1 MDQRNLTLPTP
12 AATTIMSSSSAA
24 MSAGFATLGGPTTAA
39 LAGSTIA
46 LATTTTA
53 PPTTTP
59 ATFFT
64 YSIPGMD
71 IAPGPFIF
79 TYVSEFLS
87 LITPEELP
95 LDSIRDVL
103 HKNTSLMDFA
113 SNAIKIESGF
123 IALMSV
129 FAILALVPLI
139 ATCAW
144 CCGRRSTQ
152 EEVDHIRNAPCH
164 IRDESLEE
172 SLRCRKSA
180 GLVTLWV
187 VFILLTLSDFSIF
200 YANSRLSAGIE
211 MTPEM
216 VKSAV
221 HDVEVFLKDTH
232 LQIKQKLDNG
242 FHVSVERVV
251 KDLEDVDV
259 LLGEPI
265 QAEISAHTGL
275 ELAYDSL
282 TTLSLANAELIYRVL
297 MLQETVGRALK
308 LSQEAAARMEE
319 LQIQLSVLQRQCTY
333 RDRPLCDT
341 LRIRSFEENGVV
353 DALKTVS
360 PCQSAPLH
368 CAPPWTPEDTLAES
382 GKICNIHGD
391 HVLIKVIESC
401 SKDCFNMC
409 CLFKRPSLVSRVLCK
424 GIPQTA
430 FPQSQSSFLV
440 ERINNL
446 YSDFLSSYPF
456 SLDLTVFLIPT
467 AISHFLDNGTTTSP
481 TICQLQEDQ
490 SIFRMRYLGEIEFG
504 ATVKNLTS
512 EVGVSRSIFSNFPQQ
527 VKHDTAYERNYTL
540 EQLASIRHRTTAN
553 AQQLTSTVNGLL
565 RRLEDTWSSLE
576 PAYNELKEWADAYWS
591 VGWIAGTVIVWV
603 MLFMLMS
610 YCCFLC
616 ESNAKSGV
624 VFFIAV
630 MLICLAS
637 ICLTIFGVFS
647 LAVGGN
653 AEVFVCR
660 SLYDDDYN
668 MLGKL
673 LDKPGYAYAREP
685 QTGIIGELLRPVG
698 VNRSVV
704 NVGLGQALR
713 GCEQNQASYNVFQL
727 DAFVNTSKIS
737 DLRQFP
743 KVSTAIDAISVSGR
757 TLLSLTQSVQNI
769 LENMLQT
776 SSFNLTTYRSSVG
789 APTPEKDLATFIDQ
803 MQRVALQ
810 IQDVAT
816 SSRMTTLG
824 SRSKRL
830 QASILQPLENLQN
843 EILYHLTALEL
854 QRDPW
859 AKQVN
864 QTLNHLKSIQSY
876 LENKAGEICHNMT
889 RDYTDRLKAYLTT
902 SKATMESQLGDT
914 TTKCRPFYDTF
925 DASRTFLCR
934 NMVDF
939 INGLTFFIFLTLL
952 LWAIGTPV
960 GLNLITVQTRLNVM
974 QAAQARSKGRHRR
987 SDRSPEHEQ
996 RSGSRGRK
1004 KQRTSSSAT
1013 SGRSGKRDQSR
1024 ERSTSSTARPKPPLR
1039 RTATEETLDL
1049 ADEDSTPSRQQLQ
1062 QQPPPQRRQESDR
1075 ERVRER
1081 DQRSRERELS
1091 RGRDASAM
1099 NTPVRSRSRQQLR
1112 HDPEDDNWGSSS
1124 GPSRANSRERDRESS
1139 QTRKILNIWQ
1149 SRNKVKTPLRRQGT
1163 EEFDFEDAHEDRG
1176 WQAQSQNQVQNQSH
1190 AHNQSSVSPEQ
1201 RPDPRSHRSNLR
1213 TKPKLRSTNADRAS
1227 SEAVRRPITPV
1238 LSVNPDIP
1246 AAIPMPRTPMRLKSK
1261 VSLTARA
1268 VQDIVNKRNQRLQR
1282 TGTDEFDL
1290 DDSDAYGA
1298 GGHLDADVA
1307 AARRTPPRG
1316 APPPPPPPAA
1326 GLNSDKVYIF

>member
-24 MSAGFATLGGPTTAA
+24 MSAGFASLGGPTTSA

-353 DALKTVS
+353 DALKT
-360 PCQSAPLH
+360 
-368 CAPPWTPEDTLAES
+368 
-382 GKICNIHGD
+382 
-391 HVLIKVIESC
+391 
-401 SKDCFNMC
+401 
-409 CLFKRPSLVSRVLCK
+409 
-424 GIPQTA
+424 
-430 FPQSQSSFLV
+430 
-440 ERINNL
+440 
-446 YSDFLSSYPF
+446 
-456 SLDLTVFLIPT
+456 
-467 AISHFLDNGTTTSP
+467 
-481 TICQLQEDQ
+481 LQEDQ

-704 NVGLGQALR
+704 NLGLGQALR

-987 SDRSPEHEQ
+987 TDRSPEHEQ

-1004 KQRTSSSAT
+1004 KQRTSSTAT

-1049 ADEDSTPSRQQLQ
+1049 ADEDSTPSRQQQQQ

-1099 NTPVRSRSRQQLR
+1099 NTPVRSRSRQQ
-1112 HDPEDDNWGSSS
+1112 
-1124 GPSRANSRERDRESS
+1124 
-1139 QTRKILNIWQ
+1139 
-1149 SRNKVKTPLRRQGT
+1149 
-1163 EEFDFEDAHEDRG
+1163 
-1176 WQAQSQNQVQNQSH
+1176 
-1190 AHNQSSVSPEQ
+1190 
-1201 RPDPRSHRSNLR
+1201 
-1213 TKPKLRSTNADRAS
+1213 
-1227 SEAVRRPITPV
+1227 
-1238 LSVNPDIP
+1238 
-1246 AAIPMPRTPMRLKSK
+1246 
-1261 VSLTARA
+1261 
-1268 VQDIVNKRNQRLQR
+1268 LQR

-1326 GLNSDKVYIF
+1326 GLNSSDRTVRWNEDETEDFDFEEVDAPKSPMYLSHNLH

>member
-1 MDQRNLTLPTP
+1 MDQRNLTLPPP
-12 AATTIMSSSSAA
+12 AAPTTIMSSSSSAA
-24 MSAGFATLGGPTTAA
+24 TGAAAAAAVGAALVVEAAGGPTTSA
-39 LAGSTIA
+39 LASIAAAAATTTIA
-46 LATTTTA
+46 LATTTT
-53 PPTTTP
+53 PTTTTP
-59 ATFFT
+59 GTFFT

-103 HKNTSLMDFA
+103 HKNVSLLDFA

-123 IALMSV
+123 IGLMSI

-144 CCGRRSTQ
+144 CCGRRATQ
-152 EEVDHIRNAPCH
+152 EEVDHIRRAPVH
-164 IRDESLEE
+164 IRDEALEE

-180 GLVTLWV
+180 GLVTLWIIFV
-187 VFILLTLSDFSIF
+187 LLTLSDLSIF

-232 LQIKQKLDNG
+232 LQIKHKLDNG

-308 LSQEAAARMEE
+308 LSQEATARMEE

-353 DALKTVS
+353 DALKT
-360 PCQSAPLH
+360 
-368 CAPPWTPEDTLAES
+368 
-382 GKICNIHGD
+382 
-391 HVLIKVIESC
+391 
-401 SKDCFNMC
+401 
-409 CLFKRPSLVSRVLCK
+409 
-424 GIPQTA
+424 
-430 FPQSQSSFLV
+430 
-440 ERINNL
+440 
-446 YSDFLSSYPF
+446 
-456 SLDLTVFLIPT
+456 
-467 AISHFLDNGTTTSP
+467 
-481 TICQLQEDQ
+481 LQEDQ

-540 EQLASIRHRTTAN
+540 EQLSSIRHRTTAN
-553 AQQLTSTVNGLL
+553 AQQLTSAINVVLK
-565 RRLEDTWSSLE
+565 RLEGTWPSMQ
-576 PAYNELKEWADAYWS
+576 PAYNELKEWADMYWS
-591 VGWIAGTVIVWV
+591 MGWIAAMVIIWV

-616 ESNAKSGV
+616 ESNTKSGV
-624 VFFIAV
+624 VFFVAV
-630 MLICLAS
+630 LIICLAS
-637 ICLTIFGVFS
+637 IALTFYGIFS

-653 AEVFVCR
+653 TEVFLCR
-660 SLYDDDYN
+660 SLYDKDYD

-673 LDKPGYAYAREP
+673 FDKPGYVYAREP
-685 QTGIIGELLRPVG
+685 QTGIIGELLRPAG

-704 NVGLGQALR
+704 NVSLGSALR

-727 DAFVNTSKIS
+727 DAFVNTTKIA
-737 DLRQFP
+737 DLKQFP

-864 QTLNHLKSIQSY
+864 QTLNHLKSIQGY

-889 RDYTDRLKAYLTT
+889 RLYTDRLKAYLT
-902 SKATMESQLGDT
+902 SSRATMESQLGDT

-939 INGLTFFIFLTLL
+939 VNGLTFFILLTLL

-960 GLNLITVQTRLNVM
+960 GLNLITIQTRLNVM
-974 QAAQARSKGRHRR
+974 QAAQARSKSRQRR
-987 SDRSPEHEQ
+987 SDRSPDREREQ
-996 RSGSRGRK
+996 RSDSRGRK
-1004 KQRTSSSAT
+1004 KQRTSSASAT
-1013 SGRSGKRDQSR
+1013 GRSARREQSR
-1024 ERSTSSTARPKPPLR
+1024 ERSTSSTARARPQLR

-1049 ADEDSTPSRQQLQ
+1049 DDDSTPTRQPQ
-1062 QQPPPQRRQESDR
+1062 QQPPQRRQEQNQR
-1075 ERVRER
+1075 EMERER
-1081 DQRSRERELS
+1081 DQHSREREREREQS
-1091 RGRDASAM
+1091 RGREVSAI

-1124 GPSRANSRERDRESS
+1124 GPSRATSNERETS
-1139 QTRKILNIWQ
+1139 QARKILNVWQ
-1149 SRNKVKTPLRRQGT
+1149 SGRNKIKPPTLRRQGT
-1163 EEFDFEDAHEDRG
+1163 EEYDFDVAPDDIG
-1176 WQAQSQNQVQNQSH
+1176 WRSH
-1190 AHNQSSVSPEQ
+1190 VQSSVSPEQ
-1201 RPDPRSHRSNLR
+1201 RSSRQQPSDNRSNHR
-1213 TKPKLRSTNADRAS
+1213 TKQKLRSTNADRAS
-1227 SEAVRRPITPV
+1227 SEMVRRPVTPV

-1246 AAIPMPRTPMRLKSK
+1246 AAMPLPRTPMRLRSK

-1268 VQDIVNKRNQRLQR
+1268 VQDIANKRSQRLQR
-1282 TGTDEFDL
+1282 TGTDEFDF
-1290 DDSDAYGA
+1290 DESDAYGTGA
-1298 GGHLDADVA
+1298 HLEADVA
-1307 AARRTPPRG
+1307 AARRTPPRS
-1316 APPPPPPPAA
+1316 APPPPPPPAP
-1326 GLNSDKVYIF
+1326 GMNSDKVYIF

>member
-1 MDQRNLTLPTP
+1 MDQRNLTLPPP
-12 AATTIMSSSSAA
+12 AAPTTIMSSSSSAA
-24 MSAGFATLGGPTTAA
+24 TGAAAAAAVGAALLVEAAGGPTTSA
-39 LAGSTIA
+39 LASIAAAAAATTTIA
-46 LATTTTA
+46 LATTTT
-53 PPTTTP
+53 PTTTTP
-59 ATFFT
+59 GTFFT

-103 HKNTSLMDFA
+103 HKNVSLLDFA

-123 IALMSV
+123 IGLMSI

-144 CCGRRSTQ
+144 CCGRRATQ
-152 EEVDHIRNAPCH
+152 EEVDHIRRAPVH
-164 IRDESLEE
+164 IRDEALEE

-180 GLVTLWV
+180 GLVTLWIIFV
-187 VFILLTLSDFSIF
+187 LLTLSDLSIF

-232 LQIKQKLDNG
+232 LQIKHKLDNG

-308 LSQEAAARMEE
+308 LSQEATARMEE

-353 DALKTVS
+353 DALKT
-360 PCQSAPLH
+360 
-368 CAPPWTPEDTLAES
+368 
-382 GKICNIHGD
+382 
-391 HVLIKVIESC
+391 
-401 SKDCFNMC
+401 
-409 CLFKRPSLVSRVLCK
+409 
-424 GIPQTA
+424 
-430 FPQSQSSFLV
+430 
-440 ERINNL
+440 
-446 YSDFLSSYPF
+446 
-456 SLDLTVFLIPT
+456 
-467 AISHFLDNGTTTSP
+467 
-481 TICQLQEDQ
+481 LQEDQ

-540 EQLASIRHRTTAN
+540 EQLSSIRHRTTAN
-553 AQQLTSTVNGLL
+553 AQQLTSAINVVLK
-565 RRLEDTWSSLE
+565 RLEGTWPSLQ
-576 PAYNELKEWADAYWS
+576 PAYNELKEWADMYWS
-591 VGWIAGTVIVWV
+591 MGWIAAMVIIWV

-616 ESNAKSGV
+616 ESNTKSGV
-624 VFFIAV
+624 VFFVAV
-630 MLICLAS
+630 LIICLAS
-637 ICLTIFGVFS
+637 IALTFYGIFS

-653 AEVFVCR
+653 TEVFLCR
-660 SLYDDDYN
+660 SLYDKDYD

-673 LDKPGYAYAREP
+673 FDKPGYVYAREP
-685 QTGIIGELLRPVG
+685 QTGIIGELLRPAG

-704 NVGLGQALR
+704 NVSLGSALR

-727 DAFVNTSKIS
+727 DAFVNTTKIA
-737 DLRQFP
+737 DLKQFP

-864 QTLNHLKSIQSY
+864 QTLNHLKSIQGY

-889 RDYTDRLKAYLTT
+889 RLYTDRLKAYLT
-902 SKATMESQLGDT
+902 SSRATMESQLGDT

-939 INGLTFFIFLTLL
+939 VNGLTFFILLTLL

-960 GLNLITVQTRLNVM
+960 GLNLITIQTRLNVM
-974 QAAQARSKGRHRR
+974 QAAQARSKSRQRR
-987 SDRSPEHEQ
+987 SDRSPDREREREQ
-996 RSGSRGRK
+996 RSDSRGRK
-1004 KQRTSSSAT
+1004 KQRTSSVSAT
-1013 SGRSGKRDQSR
+1013 GRSARREQSR
-1024 ERSTSSTARPKPPLR
+1024 ERSTSSTARARPQLR

-1049 ADEDSTPSRQQLQ
+1049 DDDSTPTRQPQ
-1062 QQPPPQRRQESDR
+1062 QQQQQPPQRRQEQNQR
-1075 ERVRER
+1075 EMDRER
-1081 DQRSRERELS
+1081 DQHSREREREREQS
-1091 RGRDASAM
+1091 RGREVSAI

-1112 HDPEDDNWGSSS
+1112 HDPEEDNWGSSS
-1124 GPSRANSRERDRESS
+1124 GPSRATSNERETS
-1139 QTRKILNIWQ
+1139 QARKILNVWQ
-1149 SRNKVKTPLRRQGT
+1149 SGRNKIKPPTLQRQGT
-1163 EEFDFEDAHEDRG
+1163 EEYDFDVAPDDIG
-1176 WQAQSQNQVQNQSH
+1176 WRSH
-1190 AHNQSSVSPEQ
+1190 VQSSVSPEQ
-1201 RPDPRSHRSNLR
+1201 RSRQPPDTRSNLR
-1213 TKPKLRSTNADRAS
+1213 TKQKLRSTNADRAS
-1227 SEAVRRPITPV
+1227 SEMVRRPVTPV

-1246 AAIPMPRTPMRLKSK
+1246 AAMPMPRTPMRLRSK

-1268 VQDIVNKRNQRLQR
+1268 VQDIVNKRSQRLQR
-1282 TGTDEFDL
+1282 TGTDEFDF
-1290 DDSDAYGA
+1290 DESDAYGTGA
-1298 GGHLDADVA
+1298 HLEADVA
-1307 AARRTPPRG
+1307 AARRTPPRS
-1316 APPPPPPPAA
+1316 APPPPPPPAPGMNR
-1326 GLNSDKVYIF
+1326 GLSVRWHEEDEDLVFEDVDAPKKS

>member
-24 MSAGFATLGGPTTAA
+24 MAAGFGSFGGGGMGAGGGPTTSA

-46 LATTTTA
+46 LATTTAAT
-53 PPTTTP
+53 TTTP

-103 HKNTSLMDFA
+103 HKNTSLLDFA

-152 EEVDHIRNAPCH
+152 EEVDHIRNAPCN

-180 GLVTLWV
+180 GLVTLWI

-232 LQIKQKLDNG
+232 LQIKHKLDNG

-353 DALKTVS
+353 DALKT
-360 PCQSAPLH
+360 
-368 CAPPWTPEDTLAES
+368 
-382 GKICNIHGD
+382 
-391 HVLIKVIESC
+391 
-401 SKDCFNMC
+401 
-409 CLFKRPSLVSRVLCK
+409 
-424 GIPQTA
+424 
-430 FPQSQSSFLV
+430 
-440 ERINNL
+440 
-446 YSDFLSSYPF
+446 
-456 SLDLTVFLIPT
+456 
-467 AISHFLDNGTTTSP
+467 
-481 TICQLQEDQ
+481 LQEDQ

-540 EQLASIRHRTTAN
+540 EQLATIRLRTTAN
-553 AQQLTSTVNGLL
+553 AQQLTSAISGLL
-565 RRLEDTWSSLE
+565 QRLEGTWSSMQ

-591 VGWIAGTVIVWV
+591 VGWIVGTVIVWV

-616 ESNAKSGV
+616 ESNVKSGV

-637 ICLTIFGVFS
+637 ICLTFYGVFS

-660 SLYDDDYN
+660 SLYDPDYN
-668 MLGKL
+668 MLNKL

-685 QTGIIGELLRPVG
+685 QTGIIGELLRPAG

-727 DAFVNTSKIS
+727 DAFVNTSKIA

-889 RDYTDRLKAYLTT
+889 RAYTDRLKAYLTT
-902 SKATMESQLGDT
+902 SRATMESQLGDT

-974 QAAQARSKGRHRR
+974 QAAQARNKGRHRR
-987 SDRSPEHEQ
+987 SDRSPEQEQ

-1004 KQRTSSSAT
+1004 KQRTSSSAA

-1049 ADEDSTPSRQQLQ
+1049 ADEDSTPSRQQQ
-1062 QQPPPQRRQESDR
+1062 QQQQPQRRQEQSQRDTDR

-1091 RGRDASAM
+1091 RGRDVSAL

-1124 GPSRANSRERDRESS
+1124 GPSRANSHERDRESS

-1149 SRNKVKTPLRRQGT
+1149 SRNKIKTPLRRQGT

-1176 WQAQSQNQVQNQSH
+1176 WQTQSQNQNQIHSH
-1190 AHNQSSVSPEQ
+1190 SHNQSSVSPEQ
-1201 RPDPRSHRSNLR
+1201 RPEPRSLRSNLR
-1213 TKPKLRSTNADRAS
+1213 TKTKLRSTNADRAS
-1227 SEAVRRPITPV
+1227 SETVRRPITPV

-1290 DDSDAYGA
+1290 DESDAYGA
-1298 GGHLDADVA
+1298 GHLDADVA
-1307 AARRTPPRG
+1307 AARRTPPRS

-1326 GLNSDKVYIF
+1326 GLNSGDRTVRWNEDETEDFDFEDVDAPKSPMYLSHNLH

>member
-24 MSAGFATLGGPTTAA
+24 AAAAAAVMAGLGVGTAGGPTTSA

-46 LATTTTA
+46 LATATTPSTDA
-53 PPTTTP
+53 AATTTP

-103 HKNTSLMDFA
+103 HKNTSLLDFA

-144 CCGRRSTQ
+144 CCGRSSTQ
-152 EEVDHIRNAPCH
+152 DELDHIRHAPCH

-180 GLVTLWV
+180 GLVTLWI

-232 LQIKQKLDNG
+232 LQIKHKLDNG

-308 LSQEAAARMEE
+308 LSQEASARMEE

-353 DALKTVS
+353 DALKT
-360 PCQSAPLH
+360 
-368 CAPPWTPEDTLAES
+368 
-382 GKICNIHGD
+382 
-391 HVLIKVIESC
+391 
-401 SKDCFNMC
+401 
-409 CLFKRPSLVSRVLCK
+409 
-424 GIPQTA
+424 
-430 FPQSQSSFLV
+430 
-440 ERINNL
+440 
-446 YSDFLSSYPF
+446 
-456 SLDLTVFLIPT
+456 
-467 AISHFLDNGTTTSP
+467 
-481 TICQLQEDQ
+481 LQEDQ

-565 RRLEDTWSSLE
+565 RRLEGTWSSLQ
-576 PAYNELKEWADAYWS
+576 PAYSQLKEWADAYWS

-637 ICLTIFGVFS
+637 ICLTFYGVFS

-660 SLYDDDYN
+660 SLYDEDYS

-673 LDKPGYAYAREP
+673 LDKPGYAYAQEP
-685 QTGIIGELLRPVG
+685 QNGIIGELLRPAG

-727 DAFVNTSKIS
+727 DAFVNTSKIA

-889 RDYTDRLKAYLTT
+889 RAYTDRLKAYLTT
-902 SKATMESQLGDT
+902 SRATMESQLGDT

-925 DASRTFLCR
+925 DASRTFICR

-974 QAAQARSKGRHRR
+974 QAAHSRRR
-987 SDRSPEHEQ
+987 SDRSPDQEQ
-996 RSGSRGRK
+996 RSESRGRK
-1004 KQRTSSSAT
+1004 KQRTSSAGA
-1013 SGRSGKRDQSR
+1013 SGRSGTREQSR
-1024 ERSTSSTARPKPPLR
+1024 ERSTSSATRPKPPLR

-1049 ADEDSTPSRQQLQ
+1049 ADEDSTPSRQQQ
-1062 QQPPPQRRQESDR
+1062 QQQQPQRRQEQSQREMDR

-1081 DQRSRERELS
+1081 DQRSREREVS
-1091 RGRDASAM
+1091 RGRDISAI

-1124 GPSRANSRERDRESS
+1124 GPSRANSHERDRESS
-1139 QTRKILNIWQ
+1139 QSRKILNIWQ
-1149 SRNKVKTPLRRQGT
+1149 SRNKIKTPLRRQGT
-1163 EEFDFEDAHEDRG
+1163 EEFDFDDGQEERG
-1176 WQAQSQNQVQNQSH
+1176 WQSQSQSQSLNQNLIQIQNHS
-1190 AHNQSSVSPEQ
+1190 HNQSSVSPEQ
-1201 RPDPRSHRSNLR
+1201 RPDPRSQRSNLR

-1227 SEAVRRPITPV
+1227 SETVRRPITPV

-1290 DDSDAYGA
+1290 DESDAYGA

-1326 GLNSDKVYIF
+1326 GLNSDRTVRWNKDETEDFEFEDVDAPNSPMYLNHNLH

>member
-24 MSAGFATLGGPTTAA
+24 MSAGFASLGGPTTSA

-46 LATTTTA
+46 LPTTTTA

-353 DALKTVS
+353 DALKT
-360 PCQSAPLH
+360 
-368 CAPPWTPEDTLAES
+368 
-382 GKICNIHGD
+382 
-391 HVLIKVIESC
+391 
-401 SKDCFNMC
+401 
-409 CLFKRPSLVSRVLCK
+409 
-424 GIPQTA
+424 
-430 FPQSQSSFLV
+430 
-440 ERINNL
+440 
-446 YSDFLSSYPF
+446 
-456 SLDLTVFLIPT
+456 
-467 AISHFLDNGTTTSP
+467 
-481 TICQLQEDQ
+481 LQEDQ

-565 RRLEDTWSSLE
+565 RRLEDTWSSLQ

-824 SRSKRL
+824 SRAKRL

-1049 ADEDSTPSRQQLQ
+1049 ADEDSTPSRQQQQ

-1149 SRNKVKTPLRRQGT
+1149 TRNKVKTPLRRQGT

-1326 GLNSDKVYIF
+1326 GLNSSDRTVRWNEDETEDFDFEEVDAPKSPMYLSHNLH

>member
-1 MDQRNLTLPTP
+1 MDQRNLTLPPP
-12 AATTIMSSSSAA
+12 AAPTTIMSSSSSAA
-24 MSAGFATLGGPTTAA
+24 TGAAAAAAVGAALVVEAAGGPTTSA
-39 LAGSTIA
+39 LASIAAAAATTTIA
-46 LATTTTA
+46 LATTTT
-53 PPTTTP
+53 PTTTTP
-59 ATFFT
+59 GTFFT

-103 HKNTSLMDFA
+103 HKNVSLLDFA

-123 IALMSV
+123 IGLMSI

-144 CCGRRSTQ
+144 CCGRRATQ
-152 EEVDHIRNAPCH
+152 EEVDHIRRAPVH
-164 IRDESLEE
+164 IRDEALEE

-180 GLVTLWV
+180 GLVTLWIIFV
-187 VFILLTLSDFSIF
+187 LLTLSDLSIF

-232 LQIKQKLDNG
+232 LQIKHKLDNG

-308 LSQEAAARMEE
+308 LSQEATARMEE

-353 DALKTVS
+353 DALKT
-360 PCQSAPLH
+360 
-368 CAPPWTPEDTLAES
+368 
-382 GKICNIHGD
+382 
-391 HVLIKVIESC
+391 
-401 SKDCFNMC
+401 
-409 CLFKRPSLVSRVLCK
+409 
-424 GIPQTA
+424 
-430 FPQSQSSFLV
+430 
-440 ERINNL
+440 
-446 YSDFLSSYPF
+446 
-456 SLDLTVFLIPT
+456 
-467 AISHFLDNGTTTSP
+467 
-481 TICQLQEDQ
+481 LQEDQ

-540 EQLASIRHRTTAN
+540 EQLSSIRHRTTAN
-553 AQQLTSTVNGLL
+553 AQQLTSAINVVLK
-565 RRLEDTWSSLE
+565 RLEGTWPSMQ
-576 PAYNELKEWADAYWS
+576 PAYNELKEWADMYWS
-591 VGWIAGTVIVWV
+591 MGWIAAMVIIWV

-616 ESNAKSGV
+616 ESNTKSGV
-624 VFFIAV
+624 VFFVAV
-630 MLICLAS
+630 LIICLAS
-637 ICLTIFGVFS
+637 IALTFYGIFS

-653 AEVFVCR
+653 TEVFLCR
-660 SLYDDDYN
+660 SLYDKDYD

-673 LDKPGYAYAREP
+673 FDKPGYVYAREP
-685 QTGIIGELLRPVG
+685 QTGIIGELLRPAG

-704 NVGLGQALR
+704 NVSLGSALR

-727 DAFVNTSKIS
+727 DAFVNTTKIA
-737 DLRQFP
+737 DLKQFP

-864 QTLNHLKSIQSY
+864 QTLNHLKSIQGY

-889 RDYTDRLKAYLTT
+889 RLYTDRLKAYLT
-902 SKATMESQLGDT
+902 SSRATMESQLGDT

-939 INGLTFFIFLTLL
+939 VNGLTFFILLTLL

-960 GLNLITVQTRLNVM
+960 GLNLITIQTRLNVM
-974 QAAQARSKGRHRR
+974 QAAQARSKSRQRR
-987 SDRSPEHEQ
+987 SDRSPDREREQ
-996 RSGSRGRK
+996 RSDSRGRK
-1004 KQRTSSSAT
+1004 KQRTSSASAT
-1013 SGRSGKRDQSR
+1013 GRSARREQSR
-1024 ERSTSSTARPKPPLR
+1024 ERSTSSTARARPQLR

-1049 ADEDSTPSRQQLQ
+1049 DDDSTPTRQPQ
-1062 QQPPPQRRQESDR
+1062 QQPPQRRQEQNQR
-1075 ERVRER
+1075 EMERER
-1081 DQRSRERELS
+1081 DQHSREREREREQS
-1091 RGRDASAM
+1091 RGREVSAI
-1099 NTPVRSRSRQQLR
+1099 NTPVRSRSRQQL
-1112 HDPEDDNWGSSS
+1112 
-1124 GPSRANSRERDRESS
+1124 
-1139 QTRKILNIWQ
+1139 
-1149 SRNKVKTPLRRQGT
+1149 
-1163 EEFDFEDAHEDRG
+1163 
-1176 WQAQSQNQVQNQSH
+1176 
-1190 AHNQSSVSPEQ
+1190 
-1201 RPDPRSHRSNLR
+1201 
-1213 TKPKLRSTNADRAS
+1213 
-1227 SEAVRRPITPV
+1227 
-1238 LSVNPDIP
+1238 
-1246 AAIPMPRTPMRLKSK
+1246 
-1261 VSLTARA
+1261 
-1268 VQDIVNKRNQRLQR
+1268 QR
-1282 TGTDEFDL
+1282 TGTDEFDF
-1290 DDSDAYGA
+1290 DESDAYGTGA
-1298 GGHLDADVA
+1298 HLEADVA
-1307 AARRTPPRG
+1307 AARRTPPRS
-1316 APPPPPPPAA
+1316 APPPPPPPAPGMNR
-1326 GLNSDKVYIF
+1326 GLSVRWHEEDEDLVFEDVDAPKKS

>member
-1 MDQRNLTLPTP
+1 
-12 AATTIMSSSSAA
+12 MS
-24 MSAGFATLGGPTTAA
+24 
-39 LAGSTIA
+39 I
-46 LATTTTA
+46 
-53 PPTTTP
+53 
-59 ATFFT
+59 
-64 YSIPGMD
+64 
-71 IAPGPFIF
+71 
-79 TYVSEFLS
+79 
-87 LITPEELP
+87 
-95 LDSIRDVL
+95 
-103 HKNTSLMDFA
+103 
-113 SNAIKIESGF
+113 
-123 IALMSV
+123 

-144 CCGRRSTQ
+144 CCGRRATQ
-152 EEVDHIRNAPCH
+152 EEVDHIRRAPVH
-164 IRDESLEE
+164 IRDEALEE

-180 GLVTLWV
+180 GLVTLWIIFV
-187 VFILLTLSDFSIF
+187 LLTLSDLSIF

-232 LQIKQKLDNG
+232 LQIKHKLDNG

-308 LSQEAAARMEE
+308 LSQEATARMEE

-353 DALKTVS
+353 DALKT
-360 PCQSAPLH
+360 
-368 CAPPWTPEDTLAES
+368 
-382 GKICNIHGD
+382 
-391 HVLIKVIESC
+391 
-401 SKDCFNMC
+401 
-409 CLFKRPSLVSRVLCK
+409 
-424 GIPQTA
+424 
-430 FPQSQSSFLV
+430 
-440 ERINNL
+440 
-446 YSDFLSSYPF
+446 
-456 SLDLTVFLIPT
+456 
-467 AISHFLDNGTTTSP
+467 
-481 TICQLQEDQ
+481 LQEDQ

-540 EQLASIRHRTTAN
+540 EQLSSIRHRTTAN
-553 AQQLTSTVNGLL
+553 AQQLTSAINVVLK
-565 RRLEDTWSSLE
+565 RLEGTWPSLQ
-576 PAYNELKEWADAYWS
+576 PAYNELKEWADMYWS
-591 VGWIAGTVIVWV
+591 MGWIAAMVIIWV

-616 ESNAKSGV
+616 ESNTKSGV
-624 VFFIAV
+624 VFFVAV
-630 MLICLAS
+630 LIICLAS
-637 ICLTIFGVFS
+637 IALTFYGIFS

-653 AEVFVCR
+653 TEVFLCR
-660 SLYDDDYN
+660 SLYDKDYD

-673 LDKPGYAYAREP
+673 FDKPGYVYAREP
-685 QTGIIGELLRPVG
+685 QTGIIGELLRPAG

-704 NVGLGQALR
+704 NVSLGSALR

-727 DAFVNTSKIS
+727 DAFVNTTKIA
-737 DLRQFP
+737 DLKQFP

-864 QTLNHLKSIQSY
+864 QTLNHLKSIQGY

-889 RDYTDRLKAYLTT
+889 RLYTDRLKAYLT
-902 SKATMESQLGDT
+902 SSRATMESQLGDT

-939 INGLTFFIFLTLL
+939 VNGLTFFILLTLL

-960 GLNLITVQTRLNVM
+960 GLNLITIQTRLNVM
-974 QAAQARSKGRHRR
+974 QAAQARSKSRQRR
-987 SDRSPEHEQ
+987 SDRSPDREREREQ
-996 RSGSRGRK
+996 RSDSRGRK
-1004 KQRTSSSAT
+1004 KQRTSSVSAT
-1013 SGRSGKRDQSR
+1013 GRSARREQSR
-1024 ERSTSSTARPKPPLR
+1024 ERSTSSTARARPQLR

-1049 ADEDSTPSRQQLQ
+1049 DDDSTPTRQPQ
-1062 QQPPPQRRQESDR
+1062 QQQQQPPQRRQEQNQR
-1075 ERVRER
+1075 EMDRER
-1081 DQRSRERELS
+1081 DQHSREREREREQS
-1091 RGRDASAM
+1091 RGREVSAI
-1099 NTPVRSRSRQQLR
+1099 NTPVRSRSRQQL
-1112 HDPEDDNWGSSS
+1112 
-1124 GPSRANSRERDRESS
+1124 
-1139 QTRKILNIWQ
+1139 
-1149 SRNKVKTPLRRQGT
+1149 
-1163 EEFDFEDAHEDRG
+1163 
-1176 WQAQSQNQVQNQSH
+1176 
-1190 AHNQSSVSPEQ
+1190 
-1201 RPDPRSHRSNLR
+1201 
-1213 TKPKLRSTNADRAS
+1213 
-1227 SEAVRRPITPV
+1227 
-1238 LSVNPDIP
+1238 
-1246 AAIPMPRTPMRLKSK
+1246 
-1261 VSLTARA
+1261 
-1268 VQDIVNKRNQRLQR
+1268 QR
-1282 TGTDEFDL
+1282 TGTDEFDF
-1290 DDSDAYGA
+1290 DESDAYGTGA
-1298 GGHLDADVA
+1298 HLEADVA
-1307 AARRTPPRG
+1307 AARRTPPRS
-1316 APPPPPPPAA
+1316 APPPPPPPAP
-1326 GLNSDKVYIF
+1326 GMNSDKAYIF

>member
-1 MDQRNLTLPTP
+1 MDLRNLTLPPP
-12 AATTIMSSSSAA
+12 AAPTTIMSSSSSAA
-24 MSAGFATLGGPTTAA
+24 TGAAAAAAVGAALVVEAAGGPTTSA
-39 LAGSTIA
+39 LASIAAAAAATTTIA
-46 LATTTTA
+46 LATTTT
-53 PPTTTP
+53 PTTTTP
-59 ATFFT
+59 GTFFT

-103 HKNTSLMDFA
+103 HKNVSLLDFA

-123 IALMSV
+123 IGLMSI

-144 CCGRRSTQ
+144 CCGRRAIQ
-152 EEVDHIRNAPCH
+152 EEVDHIRRAPVH
-164 IRDESLEE
+164 IRDEALEE

-180 GLVTLWV
+180 GLVTLWIIFV
-187 VFILLTLSDFSIF
+187 LLTLSDLSIF

-232 LQIKQKLDNG
+232 LQIKHKLDNG

-308 LSQEAAARMEE
+308 LSQEATARMEE

-353 DALKTVS
+353 DALKT
-360 PCQSAPLH
+360 
-368 CAPPWTPEDTLAES
+368 
-382 GKICNIHGD
+382 
-391 HVLIKVIESC
+391 
-401 SKDCFNMC
+401 
-409 CLFKRPSLVSRVLCK
+409 
-424 GIPQTA
+424 
-430 FPQSQSSFLV
+430 
-440 ERINNL
+440 
-446 YSDFLSSYPF
+446 
-456 SLDLTVFLIPT
+456 
-467 AISHFLDNGTTTSP
+467 
-481 TICQLQEDQ
+481 LQEDQ

-540 EQLASIRHRTTAN
+540 EQLSSIRHRTTAN
-553 AQQLTSTVNGLL
+553 AQQLTSAINVVLK
-565 RRLEDTWSSLE
+565 RLEGTWPSMQ
-576 PAYNELKEWADAYWS
+576 PAYNELKEWADMYWS
-591 VGWIAGTVIVWV
+591 MGWIAAMVIIWV

-616 ESNAKSGV
+616 ESNTKSGV
-624 VFFIAV
+624 VFFVAV
-630 MLICLAS
+630 LIICLAS
-637 ICLTIFGVFS
+637 IALTFYGIFS

-653 AEVFVCR
+653 TEVFLCR
-660 SLYDDDYN
+660 SLYDKDYD

-673 LDKPGYAYAREP
+673 FDKPGYVYAREP
-685 QTGIIGELLRPVG
+685 QTGIIGELLRPAG

-704 NVGLGQALR
+704 NVSLGSALR

-727 DAFVNTSKIS
+727 DAFVNTTKIA
-737 DLRQFP
+737 DLKQFP

-864 QTLNHLKSIQSY
+864 QTLNHLKSIQGY

-889 RDYTDRLKAYLTT
+889 RLYTDRLKAYLT
-902 SKATMESQLGDT
+902 SSRATMESQLGDT

-939 INGLTFFIFLTLL
+939 VNGLTFFILLTLL

-960 GLNLITVQTRLNVM
+960 GLNLITIQTRLNVM
-974 QAAQARSKGRHRR
+974 QAAQARSKSRQRR
-987 SDRSPEHEQ
+987 SDRSPDREREREQ
-996 RSGSRGRK
+996 RSDSRGRK
-1004 KQRTSSSAT
+1004 KQRTSSASAT
-1013 SGRSGKRDQSR
+1013 GRSARREQSR
-1024 ERSTSSTARPKPPLR
+1024 ERSTSSTARARPQLR

-1049 ADEDSTPSRQQLQ
+1049 DDDSTPTRQPQ
-1062 QQPPPQRRQESDR
+1062 QQPPQRRQEQNQR
-1075 ERVRER
+1075 EMERER
-1081 DQRSRERELS
+1081 DQHSREREREREQS
-1091 RGRDASAM
+1091 RGREVSAI

-1124 GPSRANSRERDRESS
+1124 GPSRATSNERETS
-1139 QTRKILNIWQ
+1139 QARKILNVWQ
-1149 SRNKVKTPLRRQGT
+1149 SGRNKIKPPKLQRQGT
-1163 EEFDFEDAHEDRG
+1163 EEYDFDVAPDDIG
-1176 WQAQSQNQVQNQSH
+1176 WRSH
-1190 AHNQSSVSPEQ
+1190 VQSSVSPEQ
-1201 RPDPRSHRSNLR
+1201 RSSRQPPDTRSNHR
-1213 TKPKLRSTNADRAS
+1213 TKQKLRSTNADRAS
-1227 SEAVRRPITPV
+1227 SEMVRRPVTPV

-1246 AAIPMPRTPMRLKSK
+1246 AAMPLPRTPMRLRSK

-1268 VQDIVNKRNQRLQR
+1268 VQDIANKRSQRLQR
-1282 TGTDEFDL
+1282 TGTDEFDF
-1290 DDSDAYGA
+1290 DESDAYGTGA
-1298 GGHLDADVA
+1298 HLEADVA
-1307 AARRTPPRG
+1307 AARRTPPRS
-1316 APPPPPPPAA
+1316 APPPPPPPAPGMNR
-1326 GLNSDKVYIF
+1326 GLSVRWHEEDEDLVFEDVDAPKKS

>member
-24 MSAGFATLGGPTTAA
+24 TAAAAAMASFVSGSGAPTTSAMVATTLA
-39 LAGSTIA
+39 LANTT
-46 LATTTTA
+46 ATTAVATA
-53 PPTTTP
+53 PTTP

-103 HKNTSLMDFA
+103 HKNVSLLDFA

-152 EEVDHIRNAPCH
+152 EEVDHIRNAPCN
-164 IRDESLEE
+164 IRDEALEE

-180 GLVTLWV
+180 GLVTLWI
-187 VFILLTLSDFSIF
+187 VFVLLTLSDFSIF

-216 VKSAV
+216 VQSAV

-232 LQIKQKLDNG
+232 LQIKHKLDNG

-353 DALKTVS
+353 DALKT
-360 PCQSAPLH
+360 
-368 CAPPWTPEDTLAES
+368 
-382 GKICNIHGD
+382 
-391 HVLIKVIESC
+391 
-401 SKDCFNMC
+401 
-409 CLFKRPSLVSRVLCK
+409 
-424 GIPQTA
+424 
-430 FPQSQSSFLV
+430 
-440 ERINNL
+440 
-446 YSDFLSSYPF
+446 
-456 SLDLTVFLIPT
+456 
-467 AISHFLDNGTTTSP
+467 
-481 TICQLQEDQ
+481 LQEDQ

-553 AQQLTSTVNGLL
+553 AQQLTSIVNALL
-565 RRLEDTWSSLE
+565 RRLEGTWPSMQ
-576 PAYNELKEWADAYWS
+576 PAYNELKDWADAYWS
-591 VGWIAGTVIVWV
+591 VGWIAGMVIVWV

-616 ESNAKSGV
+616 ESNSKSGV

-637 ICLTIFGVFS
+637 IGLTIYGVFS
-647 LAVGGN
+647 LAIGGN

-660 SLYDDDYN
+660 SLYDEDYST
-668 MLGKL
+668 LSKL

-685 QTGIIGELLRPVG
+685 QTGIIGELLRPAG

-727 DAFVNTSKIS
+727 DAFVNTTKIA
-737 DLRQFP
+737 DLKQFP

-824 SRSKRL
+824 SRAKRL
-830 QASILQPLENLQN
+830 QAAILQPLENLQN

-889 RDYTDRLKAYLTT
+889 RTYTDRLKAYLT
-902 SKATMESQLGDT
+902 SSRATMESQLGDT

-925 DASRTFLCR
+925 DASRSFLCR

-960 GLNLITVQTRLNVM
+960 GLNLITVQTRLNAM
-974 QAAQARSKGRHRR
+974 QAAQTRSKSRQRR
-987 SDRSPEHEQ
+987 SDRSPEQEQ
-996 RSGSRGRK
+996 RGESRGRK
-1004 KQRTSSSAT
+1004 KQRTSSAAA
-1013 SGRSGKRDQSR
+1013 SGKKDRREQSR

-1049 ADEDSTPSRQQLQ
+1049 ADEDSTPSREQ
-1062 QQPPPQRRQESDR
+1062 QQPQQQQRRQEQNQRETDR
-1075 ERVRER
+1075 ERERTR

-1091 RGRDASAM
+1091 RGRDVSAL

-1124 GPSRANSRERDRESS
+1124 GPSRANSHERERETS

-1149 SRNKVKTPLRRQGT
+1149 SRNKIKPPLRRQGT
-1163 EEFDFEDAHEDRG
+1163 EEFDFEDHTEDSG
-1176 WQAQSQNQVQNQSH
+1176 WRSQNQTQSQNQSH
-1190 AHNQSSVSPEQ
+1190 IHSHSQSSVSPEQ
-1201 RPDPRSHRSNLR
+1201 RPADPRSHRPNLR
-1213 TKPKLRSTNADRAS
+1213 TKPKLRSTRTNADRAS
-1227 SEAVRRPITPV
+1227 SEMVRRPVTPV

-1246 AAIPMPRTPMRLKSK
+1246 AAVPMPRTPMRLKSR

-1290 DDSDAYGA
+1290 DESDAYGA
-1298 GGHLDADVA
+1298 GAHMDADVA

-1326 GLNSDKVYIF
+1326 GMNSDRTVRWNEDEAEDFEFEEADAPKNPMYLSHNLH

>member
-24 MSAGFATLGGPTTAA
+24 AAAAAAVMAGLGVGTAGGPTTSA

-46 LATTTTA
+46 LATATTPSTDA
-53 PPTTTP
+53 AATTTP

-103 HKNTSLMDFA
+103 HKNTSLLDFA

-144 CCGRRSTQ
+144 CCGRSSTQ
-152 EEVDHIRNAPCH
+152 DELDHIRHAPCH

-180 GLVTLWV
+180 GLVTLWI

-232 LQIKQKLDNG
+232 LQIKHKLDNG

-308 LSQEAAARMEE
+308 LSQEASARMEE

-353 DALKTVS
+353 DALKT
-360 PCQSAPLH
+360 
-368 CAPPWTPEDTLAES
+368 
-382 GKICNIHGD
+382 
-391 HVLIKVIESC
+391 
-401 SKDCFNMC
+401 
-409 CLFKRPSLVSRVLCK
+409 
-424 GIPQTA
+424 
-430 FPQSQSSFLV
+430 
-440 ERINNL
+440 
-446 YSDFLSSYPF
+446 
-456 SLDLTVFLIPT
+456 
-467 AISHFLDNGTTTSP
+467 
-481 TICQLQEDQ
+481 LQEDQ

-565 RRLEDTWSSLE
+565 RRLEGTWSSLQ
-576 PAYNELKEWADAYWS
+576 PAYSQLKEWADAYWS

-637 ICLTIFGVFS
+637 ICLTFYGVFS

-660 SLYDDDYN
+660 SLYDEDYS

-673 LDKPGYAYAREP
+673 LDKPGYAYAQEP
-685 QTGIIGELLRPVG
+685 QNGIIGELLRPAG

-727 DAFVNTSKIS
+727 DAFVNTSKIA

-889 RDYTDRLKAYLTT
+889 RAYTDRLKAYLTT
-902 SKATMESQLGDT
+902 SRATMESQLGDT

-925 DASRTFLCR
+925 DASRTFICR

-974 QAAQARSKGRHRR
+974 QAAHSRRR
-987 SDRSPEHEQ
+987 SDRSPDQEQ
-996 RSGSRGRK
+996 RSESRGRK
-1004 KQRTSSSAT
+1004 KQRTSSAGA
-1013 SGRSGKRDQSR
+1013 SGRSGTREQSR
-1024 ERSTSSTARPKPPLR
+1024 ERSTSSATRPKPPLR

-1049 ADEDSTPSRQQLQ
+1049 ADEDSTPSRQQQ
-1062 QQPPPQRRQESDR
+1062 QQQQPQRRQEQSQREMDR

-1081 DQRSRERELS
+1081 DQRSREREVS
-1091 RGRDASAM
+1091 RGRDISAI
-1099 NTPVRSRSRQQLR
+1099 NTPVRSRSRQQL
-1112 HDPEDDNWGSSS
+1112 
-1124 GPSRANSRERDRESS
+1124 
-1139 QTRKILNIWQ
+1139 
-1149 SRNKVKTPLRRQGT
+1149 
-1163 EEFDFEDAHEDRG
+1163 
-1176 WQAQSQNQVQNQSH
+1176 
-1190 AHNQSSVSPEQ
+1190 
-1201 RPDPRSHRSNLR
+1201 
-1213 TKPKLRSTNADRAS
+1213 
-1227 SEAVRRPITPV
+1227 
-1238 LSVNPDIP
+1238 
-1246 AAIPMPRTPMRLKSK
+1246 
-1261 VSLTARA
+1261 
-1268 VQDIVNKRNQRLQR
+1268 QR

-1290 DDSDAYGA
+1290 DESDAYGA

-1326 GLNSDKVYIF
+1326 GLNRFYQRY

>member
-24 MSAGFATLGGPTTAA
+24 MAAGFASLGGPTTSA

-103 HKNTSLMDFA
+103 HKNTSLLDFA

-180 GLVTLWV
+180 GLVTLWI

-265 QAEISAHTGL
+265 QSEISAHTGL

-353 DALKTVS
+353 DALKT
-360 PCQSAPLH
+360 
-368 CAPPWTPEDTLAES
+368 
-382 GKICNIHGD
+382 
-391 HVLIKVIESC
+391 
-401 SKDCFNMC
+401 
-409 CLFKRPSLVSRVLCK
+409 
-424 GIPQTA
+424 
-430 FPQSQSSFLV
+430 
-440 ERINNL
+440 
-446 YSDFLSSYPF
+446 
-456 SLDLTVFLIPT
+456 
-467 AISHFLDNGTTTSP
+467 
-481 TICQLQEDQ
+481 LQEDQ

-540 EQLASIRHRTTAN
+540 EQLASIRHRTTVN

-565 RRLEDTWSSLE
+565 QRLEGTWSSLQ

-630 MLICLAS
+630 LLICLAS
-637 ICLTIFGVFS
+637 IGLTIFGVFS

-660 SLYDDDYN
+660 SLYDEDYS

-727 DAFVNTSKIS
+727 DAFVNTSKIA

-889 RDYTDRLKAYLTT
+889 RAYTDRMKAYLTT

-939 INGLTFFIFLTLL
+939 INGLSFFIFLTLL

-974 QAAQARSKGRHRR
+974 QAAQSRSKARHRR
-987 SDRSPEHEQ
+987 SDRSPEQEQ

-1013 SGRSGKRDQSR
+1013 SGRSGKRAQSR

-1049 ADEDSTPSRQQLQ
+1049 ADEDSSPARQQQQ
-1062 QQPPPQRRQESDR
+1062 QQPPAQRRQDSDR

-1099 NTPVRSRSRQQLR
+1099 NTPVRSRSRQQ
-1112 HDPEDDNWGSSS
+1112 
-1124 GPSRANSRERDRESS
+1124 
-1139 QTRKILNIWQ
+1139 
-1149 SRNKVKTPLRRQGT
+1149 
-1163 EEFDFEDAHEDRG
+1163 
-1176 WQAQSQNQVQNQSH
+1176 
-1190 AHNQSSVSPEQ
+1190 
-1201 RPDPRSHRSNLR
+1201 
-1213 TKPKLRSTNADRAS
+1213 
-1227 SEAVRRPITPV
+1227 
-1238 LSVNPDIP
+1238 
-1246 AAIPMPRTPMRLKSK
+1246 
-1261 VSLTARA
+1261 
-1268 VQDIVNKRNQRLQR
+1268 LQR

-1326 GLNSDKVYIF
+1326 GLNSDRTVRWNQDESEDFDFEEVDAPKSPMYLSHNLH

>member
-24 MSAGFATLGGPTTAA
+24 MAAGFASLGGPTTSA

-103 HKNTSLMDFA
+103 HKNTSLLDFA

-180 GLVTLWV
+180 GLVTLWI

-265 QAEISAHTGL
+265 QSEISAHTGL

-353 DALKTVS
+353 DALKT
-360 PCQSAPLH
+360 
-368 CAPPWTPEDTLAES
+368 
-382 GKICNIHGD
+382 
-391 HVLIKVIESC
+391 
-401 SKDCFNMC
+401 
-409 CLFKRPSLVSRVLCK
+409 
-424 GIPQTA
+424 
-430 FPQSQSSFLV
+430 
-440 ERINNL
+440 
-446 YSDFLSSYPF
+446 
-456 SLDLTVFLIPT
+456 
-467 AISHFLDNGTTTSP
+467 
-481 TICQLQEDQ
+481 LQEDQ

-540 EQLASIRHRTTAN
+540 EQLASIRHRTTVN

-565 RRLEDTWSSLE
+565 QRLEGTWSSLQ

-630 MLICLAS
+630 LLICLAS
-637 ICLTIFGVFS
+637 IGLTIFGVFS

-660 SLYDDDYN
+660 SLYDEDYS

-727 DAFVNTSKIS
+727 DAFVNTSKIA

-889 RDYTDRLKAYLTT
+889 RAYTDRMKAYLTT

-939 INGLTFFIFLTLL
+939 INGLSFFIFLTLL

-974 QAAQARSKGRHRR
+974 QAAQSRSKARHRR
-987 SDRSPEHEQ
+987 SDRSPEQEQ

-1013 SGRSGKRDQSR
+1013 SGRSGKRAQSR

-1049 ADEDSTPSRQQLQ
+1049 ADEDSSPARQQQQ
-1062 QQPPPQRRQESDR
+1062 QQPPAQRRQDSDR

-1124 GPSRANSRERDRESS
+1124 GPSRANSRERERESS

-1163 EEFDFEDAHEDRG
+1163 EEFDFEDAHDDRG
-1176 WQAQSQNQVQNQSH
+1176 WQAQTQNQVQ
-1190 AHNQSSVSPEQ
+1190 NQSSVSPEQ
-1201 RPDPRSHRSNLR
+1201 RPDPRSLRSNLR

-1326 GLNSDKVYIF
+1326 GLNSDRTVRWNQDESEDFDFEEVDAPKSPMYLSHNLH

>member
-24 MSAGFATLGGPTTAA
+24 GAAIAAVAAMVGSGEPTTSAMA
-39 LAGSTIA
+39 SATTIA
-46 LATTTTA
+46 LAATATTVPPTI

-95 LDSIRDVL
+95 LESIRDVL
-103 HKNTSLMDFA
+103 HKNVSLVDFA

-152 EEVDHIRNAPCH
+152 EEVDHIRSAPCN

-180 GLVTLWV
+180 GLVTLWI
-187 VFILLTLSDFSIF
+187 VFVLLTLSDFSIF

-232 LQIKQKLDNG
+232 LQIKHKLDNG

-353 DALKTVS
+353 DALKT
-360 PCQSAPLH
+360 
-368 CAPPWTPEDTLAES
+368 
-382 GKICNIHGD
+382 
-391 HVLIKVIESC
+391 
-401 SKDCFNMC
+401 
-409 CLFKRPSLVSRVLCK
+409 
-424 GIPQTA
+424 
-430 FPQSQSSFLV
+430 
-440 ERINNL
+440 
-446 YSDFLSSYPF
+446 
-456 SLDLTVFLIPT
+456 
-467 AISHFLDNGTTTSP
+467 
-481 TICQLQEDQ
+481 LQEDQ

-540 EQLASIRHRTTAN
+540 EQLATIRHRTTAN
-553 AQQLTSTVNGLL
+553 AQQLTSTINILL
-565 RRLEDTWSSLE
+565 KRLEGTWPSMQ

-591 VGWIAGTVIVWV
+591 VGWIAGMVIVWV

-630 MLICLAS
+630 MIICLAS
-637 ICLTIFGVFS
+637 ICLTVYGVFS
-647 LAVGGN
+647 LAIGGN

-660 SLYDDDYN
+660 SLYDQDYD

-685 QTGIIGELLRPVG
+685 QTGIIGELLRPEG
-698 VNRSVV
+698 GNRSVV

-727 DAFVNTSKIS
+727 DAFVNTSKIA
-737 DLRQFP
+737 DLKQFP

-757 TLLSLTQSVQNI
+757 TLLSLTQSIQNI

-864 QTLNHLKSIQSY
+864 QTLNHLKSIQGY
-876 LENKAGEICHNMT
+876 LENKAGEICHNLT
-889 RDYTDRLKAYLTT
+889 RSYTDRLKAYLT
-902 SKATMESQLGDT
+902 SSRATMESQLGDT

-960 GLNLITVQTRLNVM
+960 GLNLITIQTRLNVM
-974 QAAQARSKGRHRR
+974 QAAQQRSKNRQRR
-987 SDRSPEHEQ
+987 NDQSPERES
-996 RSGSRGRK
+996 RGASRGRK
-1004 KQRTSSSAT
+1004 KQRTSSAAA

-1024 ERSTSSTARPKPPLR
+1024 ERSTSSTARQRPPLR

-1049 ADEDSTPSRQQLQ
+1049 EEDSTPSRNQ
-1062 QQPPPQRRQESDR
+1062 QQQQQQQHQQQRRQQETER

-1091 RGRDASAM
+1091 RGRDVSAI

-1124 GPSRANSRERDRESS
+1124 GPSRANSRERERETS

-1149 SRNKVKTPLRRQGT
+1149 SRNKIKTPLHRQGT
-1163 EEFDFEDAHEDRG
+1163 EEYDLDDAPQDSG
-1176 WQAQSQNQVQNQSH
+1176 WRSQNENQSQNFNPNQNRI
-1190 AHNQSSVSPEQ
+1190 NSSASPET
-1201 RPDPRSHRSNLR
+1201 RTDPRTQRSNLR
-1213 TKPKLRSTNADRAS
+1213 TKQKLRSTNADRAS
-1227 SEAVRRPITPV
+1227 SETVRRPVTPV

-1246 AAIPMPRTPMRLKSK
+1246 AAVPMPRTPMRLKSR

-1290 DDSDAYGA
+1290 EESDTYGA
-1298 GGHLDADVA
+1298 GAHLDADVA

-1316 APPPPPPPAA
+1316 APPPPPPPTA
-1326 GLNSDKVYIF
+1326 GLNSGDRTVRWNEDDNEDFVFEEADAPKDPMYLSHNLH

>member
-24 MSAGFATLGGPTTAA
+24 MAAGFASLGGPTTSA

-46 LATTTTA
+46 LATTTTTA

-103 HKNTSLMDFA
+103 HKNTSLLDFA

-152 EEVDHIRNAPCH
+152 DEVDHIRNAPCH

-180 GLVTLWV
+180 GLVTLWI

-265 QAEISAHTGL
+265 QSEISAHTGL

-353 DALKTVS
+353 DALKT
-360 PCQSAPLH
+360 
-368 CAPPWTPEDTLAES
+368 
-382 GKICNIHGD
+382 
-391 HVLIKVIESC
+391 
-401 SKDCFNMC
+401 
-409 CLFKRPSLVSRVLCK
+409 
-424 GIPQTA
+424 
-430 FPQSQSSFLV
+430 
-440 ERINNL
+440 
-446 YSDFLSSYPF
+446 
-456 SLDLTVFLIPT
+456 
-467 AISHFLDNGTTTSP
+467 
-481 TICQLQEDQ
+481 LQEDQ

-540 EQLASIRHRTTAN
+540 EQLASIRHRTTVN

-565 RRLEDTWSSLE
+565 QRLEGTWSSLQ

-630 MLICLAS
+630 LLICLAS

-660 SLYDDDYN
+660 SLYDEDYN

-727 DAFVNTSKIS
+727 DAFVNTSKIA

-889 RDYTDRLKAYLTT
+889 RAYTDRMKAYLTT

-939 INGLTFFIFLTLL
+939 INGLSFFIFLTLL

-974 QAAQARSKGRHRR
+974 QAAQSRSKGRHRR
-987 SDRSPEHEQ
+987 SDRSPEQEQ

-1013 SGRSGKRDQSR
+1013 SGRSGKRAQSR

-1049 ADEDSTPSRQQLQ
+1049 ADEDSSPSRQQQQQQ
-1062 QQPPPQRRQESDR
+1062 QQPPAQRRQDSDR

-1124 GPSRANSRERDRESS
+1124 GPSRANSRERERESS

-1176 WQAQSQNQVQNQSH
+1176 WQAQTQNQVQ
-1190 AHNQSSVSPEQ
+1190 NQSSVSPEQ

-1227 SEAVRRPITPV
+1227 SETVRRPITPV

-1282 TGTDEFDL
+1282 TGTDEYDL

-1326 GLNSDKVYIF
+1326 GLNSSDRTVRWNEDESEDFDFEEVDAPKSPMYLSHNLH

>member
-24 MSAGFATLGGPTTAA
+24 MSAGFASLGGPTTSA

-46 LATTTTA
+46 LPTTTTA

-353 DALKTVS
+353 DALKT
-360 PCQSAPLH
+360 
-368 CAPPWTPEDTLAES
+368 
-382 GKICNIHGD
+382 
-391 HVLIKVIESC
+391 
-401 SKDCFNMC
+401 
-409 CLFKRPSLVSRVLCK
+409 
-424 GIPQTA
+424 
-430 FPQSQSSFLV
+430 
-440 ERINNL
+440 
-446 YSDFLSSYPF
+446 
-456 SLDLTVFLIPT
+456 
-467 AISHFLDNGTTTSP
+467 
-481 TICQLQEDQ
+481 LQEDQ

-565 RRLEDTWSSLE
+565 RRLEDTWSSLQ

-824 SRSKRL
+824 SRAKRL

-1049 ADEDSTPSRQQLQ
+1049 ADEDSTPSRQQQQ

-1149 SRNKVKTPLRRQGT
+1149 TRNKVKTPLRRQGT

-1213 TKPKLRSTNADRAS
+1213 TKPKF
-1227 SEAVRRPITPV
+1227 
-1238 LSVNPDIP
+1238 
-1246 AAIPMPRTPMRLKSK
+1246 
-1261 VSLTARA
+1261 
-1268 VQDIVNKRNQRLQR
+1268 QR

-1326 GLNSDKVYIF
+1326 GLNSSDRTVRWNEDETEDFDFEEVDAPKSPMYLSHNLH

>member
-24 MSAGFATLGGPTTAA
+24 AAAAVMAGFAGSGGPTTSA

-53 PPTTTP
+53 AASEATTTP

-103 HKNTSLMDFA
+103 HKNTSLLDFA

-152 EEVDHIRNAPCH
+152 DEVDHIRNAPCH

-180 GLVTLWV
+180 GLVTLWI

-232 LQIKQKLDNG
+232 LQIKHKLDNG

-308 LSQEAAARMEE
+308 LSQEASARMEE

-353 DALKTVS
+353 DALKT
-360 PCQSAPLH
+360 
-368 CAPPWTPEDTLAES
+368 
-382 GKICNIHGD
+382 
-391 HVLIKVIESC
+391 
-401 SKDCFNMC
+401 
-409 CLFKRPSLVSRVLCK
+409 
-424 GIPQTA
+424 
-430 FPQSQSSFLV
+430 
-440 ERINNL
+440 
-446 YSDFLSSYPF
+446 
-456 SLDLTVFLIPT
+456 
-467 AISHFLDNGTTTSP
+467 
-481 TICQLQEDQ
+481 LQEDQ

-553 AQQLTSTVNGLL
+553 AQQLTSTINGLL
-565 RRLEDTWSSLE
+565 QRLEGTWSSLQ

-637 ICLTIFGVFS
+637 ICLTIYGVFS

-660 SLYDDDYN
+660 SLYDQDYN

-685 QTGIIGELLRPVG
+685 QNGIIGELLRPAG

-727 DAFVNTSKIS
+727 DAFVNTSKIA

-889 RDYTDRLKAYLTT
+889 RAYTDRLKAYLTT
-902 SKATMESQLGDT
+902 SRATMESQLGDT

-925 DASRTFLCR
+925 DASRTFICR

-974 QAAQARSKGRHRR
+974 QAAQSRSKGRQRR
-987 SDRSPEHEQ
+987 SDRSPDQEQ

-1004 KQRTSSSAT
+1004 KQRTSSAGA
-1013 SGRSGKRDQSR
+1013 SGRSGKREQSR

-1049 ADEDSTPSRQQLQ
+1049 ADEDSTPSRQQQQQ
-1062 QQPPPQRRQESDR
+1062 QQPPRRQEQSQRESDR

-1091 RGRDASAM
+1091 RGRDMSAL
-1099 NTPVRSRSRQQLR
+1099 NTPVRSRSRQQL
-1112 HDPEDDNWGSSS
+1112 
-1124 GPSRANSRERDRESS
+1124 
-1139 QTRKILNIWQ
+1139 
-1149 SRNKVKTPLRRQGT
+1149 
-1163 EEFDFEDAHEDRG
+1163 
-1176 WQAQSQNQVQNQSH
+1176 
-1190 AHNQSSVSPEQ
+1190 
-1201 RPDPRSHRSNLR
+1201 
-1213 TKPKLRSTNADRAS
+1213 
-1227 SEAVRRPITPV
+1227 
-1238 LSVNPDIP
+1238 
-1246 AAIPMPRTPMRLKSK
+1246 
-1261 VSLTARA
+1261 
-1268 VQDIVNKRNQRLQR
+1268 QR

-1290 DDSDAYGA
+1290 DESDAYGA
-1298 GGHLDADVA
+1298 GSHLDADVA

-1326 GLNSDKVYIF
+1326 GLNSDRTVRWNEDETEDFDFEEVDAPKSPMYLSHNLH

>member
-1 MDQRNLTLPTP
+1 MDLRNLTLPTP
-12 AATTIMSSSSAA
+12 AATTIMSSSSSAA
-24 MSAGFATLGGPTTAA
+24 MALAGLASGGPTTAA
-39 LAGSTIA
+39 LAGSTMA
-46 LATTTTA
+46 LATTLTTTA
-53 PPTTTP
+53 PAPAVSTTP

-103 HKNTSLMDFA
+103 HKNTSLLDFA

-152 EEVDHIRNAPCH
+152 EEVNHIRNAPCN

-180 GLVTLWV
+180 GLVTLWI

-232 LQIKQKLDNG
+232 LQIKHKLDNG

-353 DALKTVS
+353 DALKT
-360 PCQSAPLH
+360 
-368 CAPPWTPEDTLAES
+368 
-382 GKICNIHGD
+382 
-391 HVLIKVIESC
+391 
-401 SKDCFNMC
+401 
-409 CLFKRPSLVSRVLCK
+409 
-424 GIPQTA
+424 
-430 FPQSQSSFLV
+430 
-440 ERINNL
+440 
-446 YSDFLSSYPF
+446 
-456 SLDLTVFLIPT
+456 
-467 AISHFLDNGTTTSP
+467 
-481 TICQLQEDQ
+481 LQEDQ

-553 AQQLTSTVNGLL
+553 AQQLTSTINALL
-565 RRLEDTWSSLE
+565 QRLEGTWSSLQ
-576 PAYNELKEWADAYWS
+576 PGYNELKEWANAYWS

-616 ESNAKSGV
+616 ESNGKSGV

-637 ICLTIFGVFS
+637 IGLTFFGVFS

-660 SLYDDDYN
+660 SLYDQDYN

-673 LDKPGYAYAREP
+673 LDKPGYAYAQEP

-727 DAFVNTSKIS
+727 DAFVNTSKIA

-889 RDYTDRLKAYLTT
+889 RAYTDRLKAYLT
-902 SKATMESQLGDT
+902 SSRATMESQLGDT

-939 INGLTFFIFLTLL
+939 VNGLTFFIFLTLL

-974 QAAQARSKGRHRR
+974 QAAQARSKGRQRR
-987 SDRSPEHEQ
+987 SDRSPDRES
-996 RSGSRGRK
+996 RGGSRGRK
-1004 KQRTSSSAT
+1004 KQRSGSSAA

-1049 ADEDSTPSRQQLQ
+1049 ADEDSTPSRQQQ
-1062 QQPPPQRRQESDR
+1062 QQPVQRRQEQIQRDTDR

-1091 RGRDASAM
+1091 RGRDVSAVT
-1099 NTPVRSRSRQQLR
+1099 TPVRSRSRQQ
-1112 HDPEDDNWGSSS
+1112 
-1124 GPSRANSRERDRESS
+1124 
-1139 QTRKILNIWQ
+1139 
-1149 SRNKVKTPLRRQGT
+1149 
-1163 EEFDFEDAHEDRG
+1163 
-1176 WQAQSQNQVQNQSH
+1176 
-1190 AHNQSSVSPEQ
+1190 
-1201 RPDPRSHRSNLR
+1201 
-1213 TKPKLRSTNADRAS
+1213 
-1227 SEAVRRPITPV
+1227 
-1238 LSVNPDIP
+1238 
-1246 AAIPMPRTPMRLKSK
+1246 
-1261 VSLTARA
+1261 
-1268 VQDIVNKRNQRLQR
+1268 LQR

-1290 DDSDAYGA
+1290 DESDAYGA

-1326 GLNSDKVYIF
+1326 GLNSDRTVRWNKDEDVDFDFEEVDAPRSPMYLSHNLH

>member
-1 MDQRNLTLPTP
+1 MDQRNLTLPPP
-12 AATTIMSSSSAA
+12 AAPTTIMSSSSSAA
-24 MSAGFATLGGPTTAA
+24 TGAAAAAAVGAALLVEAAGGPTTSA
-39 LAGSTIA
+39 LASIAAAAAATTTIA
-46 LATTTTA
+46 LATTTT
-53 PPTTTP
+53 PTTTTP
-59 ATFFT
+59 GTFFT

-103 HKNTSLMDFA
+103 HKNVSLLDFA

-123 IALMSV
+123 IGLMSI

-144 CCGRRSTQ
+144 CCGRRATQ
-152 EEVDHIRNAPCH
+152 EEVDHIRRAPVH
-164 IRDESLEE
+164 IRDEALEE

-180 GLVTLWV
+180 GLVTLWIIFV
-187 VFILLTLSDFSIF
+187 LLTLSDLSIF

-232 LQIKQKLDNG
+232 LQIKHKLDNG

-308 LSQEAAARMEE
+308 LSQEATARMEE

-353 DALKTVS
+353 DALKT
-360 PCQSAPLH
+360 
-368 CAPPWTPEDTLAES
+368 
-382 GKICNIHGD
+382 
-391 HVLIKVIESC
+391 
-401 SKDCFNMC
+401 
-409 CLFKRPSLVSRVLCK
+409 
-424 GIPQTA
+424 
-430 FPQSQSSFLV
+430 
-440 ERINNL
+440 
-446 YSDFLSSYPF
+446 
-456 SLDLTVFLIPT
+456 
-467 AISHFLDNGTTTSP
+467 
-481 TICQLQEDQ
+481 LQEDQ

-540 EQLASIRHRTTAN
+540 EQLSSIRHRTTAN
-553 AQQLTSTVNGLL
+553 AQQLTSAINVVLK
-565 RRLEDTWSSLE
+565 RLEGTWPSLQ
-576 PAYNELKEWADAYWS
+576 PAYNELKEWADMYWS
-591 VGWIAGTVIVWV
+591 MGWIAAMVIIWV

-616 ESNAKSGV
+616 ESNTKSGV
-624 VFFIAV
+624 VFFVAV
-630 MLICLAS
+630 LIICLAS
-637 ICLTIFGVFS
+637 IALTFYGIFS

-653 AEVFVCR
+653 TEVFLCR
-660 SLYDDDYN
+660 SLYDKDYD

-673 LDKPGYAYAREP
+673 FDKPGYVYAREP
-685 QTGIIGELLRPVG
+685 QTGIIGELLRPAG

-704 NVGLGQALR
+704 NVSLGSALR

-727 DAFVNTSKIS
+727 DAFVNTTKIA
-737 DLRQFP
+737 DLKQFP

-864 QTLNHLKSIQSY
+864 QTLNHLKSIQGY

-889 RDYTDRLKAYLTT
+889 RLYTDRLKAYLT
-902 SKATMESQLGDT
+902 SSRATMESQLGDT

-939 INGLTFFIFLTLL
+939 VNGLTFFILLTLL

-960 GLNLITVQTRLNVM
+960 GLNLITIQTRLNVM
-974 QAAQARSKGRHRR
+974 QAAQARSKSRQRR
-987 SDRSPEHEQ
+987 SDRSPDREREREQ
-996 RSGSRGRK
+996 RSDSRGRK
-1004 KQRTSSSAT
+1004 KQRTSSVSAT
-1013 SGRSGKRDQSR
+1013 GRSARREQSR
-1024 ERSTSSTARPKPPLR
+1024 ERSTSSTARARPQLR

-1049 ADEDSTPSRQQLQ
+1049 DDDSTPTRQPQ
-1062 QQPPPQRRQESDR
+1062 QQQQQPPQRRQEQNQR
-1075 ERVRER
+1075 EMDRER
-1081 DQRSRERELS
+1081 DQHSREREREREQS
-1091 RGRDASAM
+1091 RGREVSAI

-1112 HDPEDDNWGSSS
+1112 HDPEEDNWGSSS
-1124 GPSRANSRERDRESS
+1124 GPSRATSNERETS
-1139 QTRKILNIWQ
+1139 QARKILNVWQ
-1149 SRNKVKTPLRRQGT
+1149 SGRNKIKPPTLQRQGT
-1163 EEFDFEDAHEDRG
+1163 EEYDFDVAPDDIG
-1176 WQAQSQNQVQNQSH
+1176 WRSH
-1190 AHNQSSVSPEQ
+1190 VQSSVSPEQ
-1201 RPDPRSHRSNLR
+1201 RSRQPPDTRSNLR
-1213 TKPKLRSTNADRAS
+1213 TKQKLRSTNADRAS
-1227 SEAVRRPITPV
+1227 SEMVRRPVTPV

-1246 AAIPMPRTPMRLKSK
+1246 AAMPMPRTPMRLRSK

-1268 VQDIVNKRNQRLQR
+1268 VQDIVNKRSQRLQR
-1282 TGTDEFDL
+1282 TGTDEFDF
-1290 DDSDAYGA
+1290 DESDAYGTGA
-1298 GGHLDADVA
+1298 HLEADVA
-1307 AARRTPPRG
+1307 AARRTPPRS
-1316 APPPPPPPAA
+1316 APPPPPPPAP
-1326 GLNSDKVYIF
+1326 GMNSDKAYIF

>member
-24 MSAGFATLGGPTTAA
+24 GAAVAAVAAIVGTGEPTASAMASAT
-39 LAGSTIA
+39 TIA
-46 LATTTTA
+46 LATATTA
-53 PPTTTP
+53 PTTIPPTTTP
-59 ATFFT
+59 AAFFT

-95 LDSIRDVL
+95 LESIRDVL
-103 HKNTSLMDFA
+103 HKNVSMVDFA

-152 EEVDHIRNAPCH
+152 EEVDHIRRAPCN
-164 IRDESLEE
+164 IRDEALEE

-180 GLVTLWV
+180 GLVTLWI
-187 VFILLTLSDFSIF
+187 VFVLLTLSDFSIF

-211 MTPEM
+211 STPEM

-232 LQIKQKLDNG
+232 LQIKHKLDNG

-353 DALKTVS
+353 DALKT
-360 PCQSAPLH
+360 
-368 CAPPWTPEDTLAES
+368 
-382 GKICNIHGD
+382 
-391 HVLIKVIESC
+391 
-401 SKDCFNMC
+401 
-409 CLFKRPSLVSRVLCK
+409 
-424 GIPQTA
+424 
-430 FPQSQSSFLV
+430 
-440 ERINNL
+440 
-446 YSDFLSSYPF
+446 
-456 SLDLTVFLIPT
+456 
-467 AISHFLDNGTTTSP
+467 
-481 TICQLQEDQ
+481 LQEDQ

-540 EQLASIRHRTTAN
+540 EQLATIRHRTTAN
-553 AQQLTSTVNGLL
+553 AQQLTSTINVLL
-565 RRLEDTWSSLE
+565 KRLEGTWPSMQ

-591 VGWIAGTVIVWV
+591 VGWIAGMVIVWV

-630 MLICLAS
+630 MIICLAS
-637 ICLTIFGVFS
+637 ICLTVYGVFS
-647 LAVGGN
+647 LAIGGN

-660 SLYDDDYN
+660 SLYDQDYD

-685 QTGIIGELLRPVG
+685 QTGIIGELLRPEG

-727 DAFVNTSKIS
+727 DAFVNTTKIA
-737 DLRQFP
+737 DLKQFP

-757 TLLSLTQSVQNI
+757 TLLSLTQSIQNI

-864 QTLNHLKSIQSY
+864 QTLNHLKSIQGY
-876 LENKAGEICHNMT
+876 LENKAGEICHNLT
-889 RDYTDRLKAYLTT
+889 RTYTDRLKAYLT
-902 SKATMESQLGDT
+902 SSRATMESQLGDT

-960 GLNLITVQTRLNVM
+960 GLNLITIQTRLNVM
-974 QAAQARSKGRHRR
+974 QAAQQRSKNRQRR
-987 SDRSPEHEQ
+987 SDRSPDRETRGE
-996 RSGSRGRK
+996 SRGRK
-1004 KQRTSSSAT
+1004 KQRTSSAAA
-1013 SGRSGKRDQSR
+1013 SGRSGKREQSR
-1024 ERSTSSTARPKPPLR
+1024 ERSTSSTARQKPPLR

-1049 ADEDSTPSRQQLQ
+1049 ADEDSTPSRNQ
-1062 QQPPPQRRQESDR
+1062 QQQHQQQRRQQETER

-1091 RGRDASAM
+1091 RGRDVSAI

-1124 GPSRANSRERDRESS
+1124 GPSRANSRERERETS

-1149 SRNKVKTPLRRQGT
+1149 SRNKIKTPLHRQGT
-1163 EEFDFEDAHEDRG
+1163 EEYDLDDAPQDSG
-1176 WQAQSQNQVQNQSH
+1176 WRSQNQSLSQNFNP
-1190 AHNQSSVSPEQ
+1190 NQNRINSSASPET
-1201 RPDPRSHRSNLR
+1201 RTEPRTQRSNLR
-1213 TKPKLRSTNADRAS
+1213 TKQKLRSTNADRAS
-1227 SEAVRRPITPV
+1227 SETVRRPVTPV

-1246 AAIPMPRTPMRLKSK
+1246 AAVPMPRTPMRLKSR

-1290 DDSDAYGA
+1290 DESDTYGA
-1298 GGHLDADVA
+1298 GAHLDADVA

-1316 APPPPPPPAA
+1316 APPPPPPPTA
-1326 GLNSDKVYIF
+1326 GLNSGDRTVRWNEDDNEDFVFEEADAPKDPMYLSHNLH

>member
-24 MSAGFATLGGPTTAA
+24 AAAAVMAGFAGSGGPTTSA

-53 PPTTTP
+53 AASEATTTP

-103 HKNTSLMDFA
+103 HKNTSLLDFA

-152 EEVDHIRNAPCH
+152 DEVDHIRNAPCH

-180 GLVTLWV
+180 GLVTLWI

-232 LQIKQKLDNG
+232 LQIKHKLDNG

-308 LSQEAAARMEE
+308 LSQEASARMEE

-353 DALKTVS
+353 DALKT
-360 PCQSAPLH
+360 
-368 CAPPWTPEDTLAES
+368 
-382 GKICNIHGD
+382 
-391 HVLIKVIESC
+391 
-401 SKDCFNMC
+401 
-409 CLFKRPSLVSRVLCK
+409 
-424 GIPQTA
+424 
-430 FPQSQSSFLV
+430 
-440 ERINNL
+440 
-446 YSDFLSSYPF
+446 
-456 SLDLTVFLIPT
+456 
-467 AISHFLDNGTTTSP
+467 
-481 TICQLQEDQ
+481 LQEDQ

-553 AQQLTSTVNGLL
+553 AQQLTSTINGLL
-565 RRLEDTWSSLE
+565 QRLEGTWSSLQ

-637 ICLTIFGVFS
+637 ICLTIYGVFS

-660 SLYDDDYN
+660 SLYDQDYN

-685 QTGIIGELLRPVG
+685 QNGIIGELLRPAG

-727 DAFVNTSKIS
+727 DAFVNTSKIA

-889 RDYTDRLKAYLTT
+889 RAYTDRLKAYLTT
-902 SKATMESQLGDT
+902 SRATMESQLGDT

-925 DASRTFLCR
+925 DASRTFICR

-974 QAAQARSKGRHRR
+974 QAAQSRSKGRQRR
-987 SDRSPEHEQ
+987 SDRSPDQEQ

-1004 KQRTSSSAT
+1004 KQRTSSAGA
-1013 SGRSGKRDQSR
+1013 SGRSGKREQSR

-1049 ADEDSTPSRQQLQ
+1049 ADEDSTPSRQQQQQ
-1062 QQPPPQRRQESDR
+1062 QQPPRRQEQSQRESDR

-1091 RGRDASAM
+1091 RGRDMSAL

-1124 GPSRANSRERDRESS
+1124 GPSRANSHERDRESS

-1149 SRNKVKTPLRRQGT
+1149 SRNKIKTPLRRQGT
-1163 EEFDFEDAHEDRG
+1163 EEFDFDDGHEDRG
-1176 WQAQSQNQVQNQSH
+1176 WQTQTQNQNQNQNQNHIQIQSH
-1190 AHNQSSVSPEQ
+1190 SHNQSSVSPEQ

-1213 TKPKLRSTNADRAS
+1213 TKAKLRSTNADRAS
-1227 SEAVRRPITPV
+1227 SETARRPITPV

-1290 DDSDAYGA
+1290 DESDAYGA
-1298 GGHLDADVA
+1298 GSHLDADVA

-1326 GLNSDKVYIF
+1326 GLNSDRTVRWNEDETEDFDFEEVDAPKSPMYLSHNLH

>member
-1 MDQRNLTLPTP
+1 MDQRNLTLPP
-12 AATTIMSSSSAA
+12 PDATTIMSSSSAIA
-24 MSAGFATLGGPTTAA
+24 MAMASVATTVAAPTTS
-39 LAGSTIA
+39 GI
-46 LATTTTA
+46 ATTTA
-53 PPTTTP
+53 TTTP

-71 IAPGPFIF
+71 ISPGPFIF

-87 LITPEELP
+87 LITPEEMP
-95 LDSIRDVL
+95 LESIRDVL
-103 HKNTSLMDFA
+103 HNNVSLIDFA

-123 IALMSV
+123 LALMSI

-152 EEVDHIRNAPCH
+152 DEIDRIRKAPVH

-172 SLRCRKSA
+172 NLQCRKSA
-180 GLVTLWV
+180 GLVTLWIIFV
-187 VFILLTLSDFSIF
+187 LLTLSDFSIF

-211 MTPEM
+211 MSPEM

-232 LQIKQKLDNG
+232 LQIKHKLDNG

-353 DALKTVS
+353 DALKT
-360 PCQSAPLH
+360 
-368 CAPPWTPEDTLAES
+368 
-382 GKICNIHGD
+382 
-391 HVLIKVIESC
+391 
-401 SKDCFNMC
+401 
-409 CLFKRPSLVSRVLCK
+409 
-424 GIPQTA
+424 
-430 FPQSQSSFLV
+430 
-440 ERINNL
+440 
-446 YSDFLSSYPF
+446 
-456 SLDLTVFLIPT
+456 
-467 AISHFLDNGTTTSP
+467 
-481 TICQLQEDQ
+481 LQEDQ

-553 AQQLTSTVNGLL
+553 AQLLTSTINALL
-565 RRLEDTWSSLE
+565 QRLERTWPNLQ
-576 PAYNELKEWADAYWS
+576 PLYNDLKDWADAYWS
-591 VGWIAGTVIVWV
+591 IGWIAGLVIVWV
-603 MLFMLMS
+603 ILFMLMS

-616 ESNAKSGV
+616 ESNTKSGV
-624 VFFIAV
+624 VFFVAV
-630 MLICLAS
+630 MIICLAS
-637 ICLTIFGVFS
+637 ICLTVYGIIS
-647 LAVGGN
+647 LAIGGN
-653 AEVFVCR
+653 TEVFLCR
-660 SLYDDDYN
+660 SLYGESNYD

-673 LDKPGYAYAREP
+673 FDKPGYVYEREP
-685 QTGIIGELLRPVG
+685 QTGIIGELLRPAG

-704 NVGLGQALR
+704 NVSLDKALR

-727 DAFVNTSKIS
+727 DAFVNTTKIA
-737 DLRQFP
+737 DLKQFP
-743 KVSTAIDAISVSGR
+743 KVSTAIDAISVSER
-757 TLLSLTQSVQNI
+757 TMLSLTQSIQNI

-776 SSFNLTTYRSSVG
+776 STFNLTTYRSSVG

-864 QTLNHLKSIQSY
+864 QTLNHLKSIQGY

-889 RDYTDRLKAYLTT
+889 RAYTERLKAYLT
-902 SKATMESQLGDT
+902 SSRATMESQLGDT

-939 INGLTFFIFLTLL
+939 INGLTFCIFLTLL

-960 GLNLITVQTRLNVM
+960 GLNLITIQTRLNVM
-974 QAAQARSKGRHRR
+974 QEAESRKRHRR
-987 SDRSPEHEQ
+987 SDQSRGRERDQE
-996 RSGSRGRK
+996 SGRGRK
-1004 KQRTSSSAT
+1004 KQRSTSSAKSKSKSSA
-1013 SGRSGKRDQSR
+1013 SRDRSS
-1024 ERSTSSTARPKPPLR
+1024 SSTARAKPRPPLR

-1049 ADEDSTPSRQQLQ
+1049 ADEDSTPSRQHHEPQ
-1062 QQPPPQRRQESDR
+1062 QEQRRPEPER
-1075 ERVRER
+1075 E
-1081 DQRSRERELS
+1081 RSRERELS
-1091 RGRDASAM
+1091 RGREM
-1099 NTPVRSRSRQQLR
+1099 TNIGTPVRSRSRQQQLR
-1112 HDPEDDNWGSSS
+1112 NEPVDDNWGGNSSS
-1124 GPSRANSRERDRESS
+1124 GPSRANSNERERESQS
-1139 QTRKILNIWQ
+1139 RKVLNIWQ
-1149 SRNKVKTPLRRQGT
+1149 SRNKYKPPLRKQGT
-1163 EEFDFEDAHEDRG
+1163 EEYDFQDDQAPDNEQDSG
-1176 WQAQSQNQVQNQSH
+1176 WRAQNNSASQ
-1190 AHNQSSVSPEQ
+1190 SVSPEPTTRHWQ
-1201 RPDPRSHRSNLR
+1201 APAENQFNLR
-1213 TKPKLRSTNADRAS
+1213 TKQKSRSTNTERG
-1227 SEAVRRPITPV
+1227 EIIRRPVTPV
-1238 LSVNPDIP
+1238 LKVNPDIP
-1246 AAIPMPRTPMRLKSK
+1246 AAVPMPRTPMRLRSK

-1268 VQDIVNKRNQRLQR
+1268 VQDIVNKRSQRLQR

-1290 DDSDAYGA
+1290 DESDTYGT

-1307 AARRTPPRG
+1307 AARRTPPRN

-1326 GLNSDKVYIF
+1326 GLNSRYNSSERTVRWNEANDDEEDFHFEDVDSPNPMYLSHNLH

>member
-1 MDQRNLTLPTP
+1 MELRIRNLTLPTP
-12 AATTIMSSSSAA
+12 AATTVMSSSAA
-24 MSAGFATLGGPTTAA
+24 TTA
-39 LAGSTIA
+39 LAAAMSSGT
-46 LATTTTA
+46 ATTLAPTAATTITTA
-53 PPTTTP
+53 TAAAAPG
-59 ATFFT
+59 TFFT

-71 IAPGPFIF
+71 ISPGPFVF

-87 LITPEELP
+87 LITPDELP

-103 HKNTSLMDFA
+103 HKNVSLVDFA
-113 SNAIKIESGF
+113 ANAIKIESGF

-129 FAILALVPLI
+129 LAILSLVPLI

-152 EEVDHIRNAPCH
+152 DEVDQIRNAPVH
-164 IRDESLEE
+164 IRDEGLEE
-172 SLRCRKSA
+172 QLRCRKSA
-180 GLVTLWV
+180 ALVTLWI

-200 YANSRLSAGIE
+200 YANSRLAAGIE
-211 MTPEM
+211 TTPEM

-232 LQIKQKLDNG
+232 LQIKHKLDNG

-353 DALKTVS
+353 DALKT
-360 PCQSAPLH
+360 
-368 CAPPWTPEDTLAES
+368 
-382 GKICNIHGD
+382 
-391 HVLIKVIESC
+391 
-401 SKDCFNMC
+401 
-409 CLFKRPSLVSRVLCK
+409 
-424 GIPQTA
+424 
-430 FPQSQSSFLV
+430 
-440 ERINNL
+440 
-446 YSDFLSSYPF
+446 
-456 SLDLTVFLIPT
+456 
-467 AISHFLDNGTTTSP
+467 
-481 TICQLQEDQ
+481 LQEDQ

-504 ATVKNLTS
+504 STVKNLTS

-553 AQQLTSTVNGLL
+553 AQLLTSTINALL
-565 RRLEDTWSSLE
+565 ERLQRTWPALQ
-576 PAYNELKEWADAYWS
+576 PAYAELKDWADGYWS
-591 VGWIAGTVIVWV
+591 VGWIAAMLIVWV
-603 MLFMLMS
+603 LLFLLMS

-616 ESNAKSGV
+616 EANTKSGV
-624 VFFIAV
+624 VFFVAV
-630 MLICLAS
+630 LIICLGS
-637 ICLTIFGVFS
+637 ICLSGYGVFS

-653 AEVFVCR
+653 TEVFLCR
-660 SLYDDDYN
+660 SLYAGNYE

-673 LDKPGYAYAREP
+673 FDKPGYVYAHEP
-685 QTGIIGELLRPVG
+685 QTGIIGELLRPAG

-704 NVGLGQALR
+704 NVGLGTALR

-727 DAFVNTSKIS
+727 DAFVNTTKIA
-737 DLRQFP
+737 DLKQFP
-743 KVSTAIDAISVSGR
+743 KVSTAIDAIVVSER
-757 TLLSLTQSVQNI
+757 TLLSLTQSIQHI
-769 LENMLQT
+769 LEHMLQT
-776 SSFNLTTYRSSVG
+776 SAFNLTNYRSSVG

-864 QTLNHLKSIQSY
+864 QTLNHLKNIQGY
-876 LENKAGEICHNMT
+876 LENKAGEICHNLT
-889 RDYTDRLKAYLTT
+889 RIYTERLKTYLT
-902 SKATMESQLGDT
+902 SSRATMESQLGDT

-925 DASRTFLCR
+925 DASRSFLCR
-934 NMVDF
+934 NLVDF
-939 INGLTFFIFLTLL
+939 VNALWFFVFLTLL

-974 QAAQARSKGRHRR
+974 QRAQSRSRGKQRGRER
-987 SDRSPEHEQ
+987 SE
-996 RSGSRGRK
+996 SRGRQQ
-1004 KQRTSSSAT
+1004 QRTSSA
-1013 SGRSGKRDQSR
+1013 GKREQQRD
-1024 ERSTSSTARPKPPLR
+1024 RSTSSTARARPVLR
-1039 RTATEETLDL
+1039 RTATEETLDIG
-1049 ADEDSTPSRQQLQ
+1049 DEDSTPSRQTQ
-1062 QQPPPQRRQESDR
+1062 QQQRRLETEQREQER

-1081 DQRSRERELS
+1081 ETRSRERELS
-1091 RGRDASAM
+1091 RGRE
-1099 NTPVRSRSRQQLR
+1099 TPQRSRQQQQLR
-1112 HDPEDDNWGSSS
+1112 REDDNWGSSS
-1124 GPSRANSRERDRESS
+1124 APSRATSNERETSQSR
-1139 QTRKILNIWQ
+1139 KLVNLWQ
-1149 SRNKVKTPLRRQGT
+1149 SRNKIKPPLRRQGT
-1163 EEFDFEDAHEDRG
+1163 EEFDIEDEPRDNA
-1176 WQAQSQNQVQNQSH
+1176 WQSAKR
-1190 AHNQSSVSPEQ
+1190 SVSPPDQ
-1201 RPDPRSHRSNLR
+1201 RRQQPEPQRSQLR
-1213 TKPKLRSTNADRAS
+1213 TKPKLRSTTVDRAS
-1227 SEAVRRPITPV
+1227 SHVTRRPVTPV
-1238 LSVNPDIP
+1238 LSVNPDVP
-1246 AAIPMPRTPMRLKSK
+1246 AAVPMPRTPMRLRSK

-1282 TGTDEFDL
+1282 TGTDEYDL
-1290 DDSDAYGA
+1290 DESDTYGSGA
-1298 GGHLDADVA
+1298 HLEADAVA

-1326 GLNSDKVYIF
+1326 GMNRFYQRY

>member
-24 MSAGFATLGGPTTAA
+24 MSAGFASLGGPTTSA

-46 LATTTTA
+46 LPTTTTA

-353 DALKTVS
+353 DALKT
-360 PCQSAPLH
+360 
-368 CAPPWTPEDTLAES
+368 
-382 GKICNIHGD
+382 
-391 HVLIKVIESC
+391 
-401 SKDCFNMC
+401 
-409 CLFKRPSLVSRVLCK
+409 
-424 GIPQTA
+424 
-430 FPQSQSSFLV
+430 
-440 ERINNL
+440 
-446 YSDFLSSYPF
+446 
-456 SLDLTVFLIPT
+456 
-467 AISHFLDNGTTTSP
+467 
-481 TICQLQEDQ
+481 LQEDQ

-565 RRLEDTWSSLE
+565 RRLEDTWSSLQ

-824 SRSKRL
+824 SRAKRL

-1049 ADEDSTPSRQQLQ
+1049 ADEDSTPSRQQQQ

-1099 NTPVRSRSRQQLR
+1099 NTPVRSRSRQQ
-1112 HDPEDDNWGSSS
+1112 
-1124 GPSRANSRERDRESS
+1124 
-1139 QTRKILNIWQ
+1139 
-1149 SRNKVKTPLRRQGT
+1149 
-1163 EEFDFEDAHEDRG
+1163 
-1176 WQAQSQNQVQNQSH
+1176 
-1190 AHNQSSVSPEQ
+1190 
-1201 RPDPRSHRSNLR
+1201 
-1213 TKPKLRSTNADRAS
+1213 
-1227 SEAVRRPITPV
+1227 
-1238 LSVNPDIP
+1238 
-1246 AAIPMPRTPMRLKSK
+1246 
-1261 VSLTARA
+1261 
-1268 VQDIVNKRNQRLQR
+1268 LQR

-1326 GLNSDKVYIF
+1326 GLNSSDRTVRWNEDETEDFDFEEVDAPKSPMYLSHNLH

>member
-24 MSAGFATLGGPTTAA
+24 MAAGFASLGGPTTSA

-46 LATTTTA
+46 LATTTTTA

-103 HKNTSLMDFA
+103 HKNTSLLDFA

-180 GLVTLWV
+180 GLVTLWI

-265 QAEISAHTGL
+265 QSEISAHTGL

-353 DALKTVS
+353 DALKT
-360 PCQSAPLH
+360 
-368 CAPPWTPEDTLAES
+368 
-382 GKICNIHGD
+382 
-391 HVLIKVIESC
+391 
-401 SKDCFNMC
+401 
-409 CLFKRPSLVSRVLCK
+409 
-424 GIPQTA
+424 
-430 FPQSQSSFLV
+430 
-440 ERINNL
+440 
-446 YSDFLSSYPF
+446 
-456 SLDLTVFLIPT
+456 
-467 AISHFLDNGTTTSP
+467 
-481 TICQLQEDQ
+481 LQEDQ

-540 EQLASIRHRTTAN
+540 EQLASIRHRTTVN

-565 RRLEDTWSSLE
+565 QRLEGTWSSLQ

-630 MLICLAS
+630 LLICLAS

-660 SLYDDDYN
+660 SLYDEDYN

-685 QTGIIGELLRPVG
+685 ETGIIGELLRPVG

-727 DAFVNTSKIS
+727 DAFVNTSKIA

-889 RDYTDRLKAYLTT
+889 RAYTDRMKAYLTT

-939 INGLTFFIFLTLL
+939 INGLSFFIFLTLL

-974 QAAQARSKGRHRR
+974 QAAQSRSKGRHRR
-987 SDRSPEHEQ
+987 SDRSPEQEQ

-1013 SGRSGKRDQSR
+1013 SGRSGKRAQSR

-1049 ADEDSTPSRQQLQ
+1049 ADEDSSPSRQQQQQQQ
-1062 QQPPPQRRQESDR
+1062 QQPAQRRQDSDR

-1099 NTPVRSRSRQQLR
+1099 NTPVRSRSRQQL
-1112 HDPEDDNWGSSS
+1112 
-1124 GPSRANSRERDRESS
+1124 
-1139 QTRKILNIWQ
+1139 
-1149 SRNKVKTPLRRQGT
+1149 
-1163 EEFDFEDAHEDRG
+1163 
-1176 WQAQSQNQVQNQSH
+1176 
-1190 AHNQSSVSPEQ
+1190 
-1201 RPDPRSHRSNLR
+1201 
-1213 TKPKLRSTNADRAS
+1213 
-1227 SEAVRRPITPV
+1227 
-1238 LSVNPDIP
+1238 
-1246 AAIPMPRTPMRLKSK
+1246 
-1261 VSLTARA
+1261 
-1268 VQDIVNKRNQRLQR
+1268 QR
-1282 TGTDEFDL
+1282 TGTDEYDL

-1326 GLNSDKVYIF
+1326 GLNSDRTVRWNQDESEDFDFEEVDAPKSPMYLSHNLH

>member
-24 MSAGFATLGGPTTAA
+24 MSAGFASLGGPTTSA

-46 LATTTTA
+46 LPTTTTA

-353 DALKTVS
+353 DALKT
-360 PCQSAPLH
+360 
-368 CAPPWTPEDTLAES
+368 
-382 GKICNIHGD
+382 
-391 HVLIKVIESC
+391 
-401 SKDCFNMC
+401 
-409 CLFKRPSLVSRVLCK
+409 
-424 GIPQTA
+424 
-430 FPQSQSSFLV
+430 
-440 ERINNL
+440 
-446 YSDFLSSYPF
+446 
-456 SLDLTVFLIPT
+456 
-467 AISHFLDNGTTTSP
+467 
-481 TICQLQEDQ
+481 LQEDQ

-565 RRLEDTWSSLE
+565 RRLEDTWSSLQ

-824 SRSKRL
+824 SRAKRL

-1049 ADEDSTPSRQQLQ
+1049 ADEDSTPSRQQQQ

-1149 SRNKVKTPLRRQGT
+1149 TRNKVKTPLRRQGT

-1326 GLNSDKVYIF
+1326 GLNSDRTVRWNEDETEDFDFEEVDAPKSPMYLSHNLH

>member
-1 MDQRNLTLPTP
+1 MDLRNLTLPPP
-12 AATTIMSSSSAA
+12 AAPTTIMSSSSSAA
-24 MSAGFATLGGPTTAA
+24 TGAAAAAAVGAALVVEAAGGPTTSA
-39 LAGSTIA
+39 LASIAAAAAATTTIA
-46 LATTTTA
+46 LATTTT
-53 PPTTTP
+53 PTTTTP
-59 ATFFT
+59 GTFFT

-103 HKNTSLMDFA
+103 HKNVSLLDFA

-123 IALMSV
+123 IGLMSI

-144 CCGRRSTQ
+144 CCGRRAIQ
-152 EEVDHIRNAPCH
+152 EEVDHIRRAPVH
-164 IRDESLEE
+164 IRDEALEE

-180 GLVTLWV
+180 GLVTLWIIFV
-187 VFILLTLSDFSIF
+187 LLTLSDLSIF

-232 LQIKQKLDNG
+232 LQIKHKLDNG

-308 LSQEAAARMEE
+308 LSQEATARMEE

-353 DALKTVS
+353 DALKT
-360 PCQSAPLH
+360 
-368 CAPPWTPEDTLAES
+368 
-382 GKICNIHGD
+382 
-391 HVLIKVIESC
+391 
-401 SKDCFNMC
+401 
-409 CLFKRPSLVSRVLCK
+409 
-424 GIPQTA
+424 
-430 FPQSQSSFLV
+430 
-440 ERINNL
+440 
-446 YSDFLSSYPF
+446 
-456 SLDLTVFLIPT
+456 
-467 AISHFLDNGTTTSP
+467 
-481 TICQLQEDQ
+481 LQEDQ

-540 EQLASIRHRTTAN
+540 EQLSSIRHRTTAN
-553 AQQLTSTVNGLL
+553 AQQLTSAINVVLK
-565 RRLEDTWSSLE
+565 RLEGTWPSMQ
-576 PAYNELKEWADAYWS
+576 PAYNELKEWADMYWS
-591 VGWIAGTVIVWV
+591 MGWIAAMVIIWV

-616 ESNAKSGV
+616 ESNTKSGV
-624 VFFIAV
+624 VFFVAV
-630 MLICLAS
+630 LIICLAS
-637 ICLTIFGVFS
+637 IALTFYGIFS

-653 AEVFVCR
+653 TEVFLCR
-660 SLYDDDYN
+660 SLYDKDYD

-673 LDKPGYAYAREP
+673 FDKPGYVYAREP
-685 QTGIIGELLRPVG
+685 QTGIIGELLRPAG

-704 NVGLGQALR
+704 NVSLGSALR

-727 DAFVNTSKIS
+727 DAFVNTTKIA
-737 DLRQFP
+737 DLKQFP

-864 QTLNHLKSIQSY
+864 QTLNHLKSIQGY

-889 RDYTDRLKAYLTT
+889 RLYTDRLKAYLT
-902 SKATMESQLGDT
+902 SSRATMESQLGDT

-939 INGLTFFIFLTLL
+939 VNGLTFFILLTLL

-960 GLNLITVQTRLNVM
+960 GLNLITIQTRLNVM
-974 QAAQARSKGRHRR
+974 QAAQARSKSRQRR
-987 SDRSPEHEQ
+987 SDRSPDREREREQ
-996 RSGSRGRK
+996 RSDSRGRK
-1004 KQRTSSSAT
+1004 KQRTSSASAT
-1013 SGRSGKRDQSR
+1013 GRSARREQSR
-1024 ERSTSSTARPKPPLR
+1024 ERSTSSTARARPQLR

-1049 ADEDSTPSRQQLQ
+1049 DDDSTPTRQPQ
-1062 QQPPPQRRQESDR
+1062 QQPPQRRQEQNQR
-1075 ERVRER
+1075 EMERER
-1081 DQRSRERELS
+1081 DQHSREREREREQS
-1091 RGRDASAM
+1091 RGREVSAI

-1124 GPSRANSRERDRESS
+1124 GPSRATSNERETS
-1139 QTRKILNIWQ
+1139 QARKILNVWQ
-1149 SRNKVKTPLRRQGT
+1149 SGRNKIKPPKLQRQGT
-1163 EEFDFEDAHEDRG
+1163 EEYDFDVAPDDIG
-1176 WQAQSQNQVQNQSH
+1176 WRSH
-1190 AHNQSSVSPEQ
+1190 VQSSVSPEQ
-1201 RPDPRSHRSNLR
+1201 RSSRQPPDTRSNHR
-1213 TKPKLRSTNADRAS
+1213 TKQK
-1227 SEAVRRPITPV
+1227 
-1238 LSVNPDIP
+1238 
-1246 AAIPMPRTPMRLKSK
+1246 
-1261 VSLTARA
+1261 
-1268 VQDIVNKRNQRLQR
+1268 LQR
-1282 TGTDEFDL
+1282 TGTDEFDF
-1290 DDSDAYGA
+1290 DESDAYGTGA
-1298 GGHLDADVA
+1298 HLEADVA
-1307 AARRTPPRG
+1307 AARRTPPRS
-1316 APPPPPPPAA
+1316 APPPPPPPAP
-1326 GLNSDKVYIF
+1326 GMNRFYQRY

>member
-24 MSAGFATLGGPTTAA
+24 MSAGFASLGGPTTSA

-353 DALKTVS
+353 DALKT
-360 PCQSAPLH
+360 
-368 CAPPWTPEDTLAES
+368 
-382 GKICNIHGD
+382 
-391 HVLIKVIESC
+391 
-401 SKDCFNMC
+401 
-409 CLFKRPSLVSRVLCK
+409 
-424 GIPQTA
+424 
-430 FPQSQSSFLV
+430 
-440 ERINNL
+440 
-446 YSDFLSSYPF
+446 
-456 SLDLTVFLIPT
+456 
-467 AISHFLDNGTTTSP
+467 
-481 TICQLQEDQ
+481 LQEDQ

-704 NVGLGQALR
+704 NLGLGQALR

-987 SDRSPEHEQ
+987 TDRSPEHEQ

-1004 KQRTSSSAT
+1004 KQRTSSTAT

-1049 ADEDSTPSRQQLQ
+1049 ADEDSTPSRQQQQQ

-1176 WQAQSQNQVQNQSH
+1176 WQAQSQNQVQSQSH

-1326 GLNSDKVYIF
+1326 GLNSSDRTVRWNEDETEDFDFEEVDAPKSPMYLSHNLH

>member
-1 MDQRNLTLPTP
+1 MDLGIRNLTLPPP
-12 AATTIMSSSSAA
+12 AATTIMFSSTATTALAAA
-24 MSAGFATLGGPTTAA
+24 MSSGPATTISPTTIEATA
-39 LAGSTIA
+39 TT
-46 LATTTTA
+46 ATTTT
-53 PPTTTP
+53 TS
-59 ATFFT
+59 TFFT

-103 HKNTSLMDFA
+103 HKNVSFVDFTM
-113 SNAIKIESGF
+113 NAIKIESGF
-123 IALMSV
+123 IALMSI

-144 CCGRRSTQ
+144 CCSRRSTQ
-152 EEVDHIRNAPCH
+152 DELDLIQNASVH

-172 SLRCRKSA
+172 NLRCRKSA
-180 GLVTLWV
+180 GLVTLWI

-200 YANSRLSAGIE
+200 YANSRLASRIE

-232 LQIKQKLDNG
+232 LQIKHKLDNG
-242 FHVSVERVV
+242 FHVSVEKVV

-341 LRIRSFEENGVV
+341 LRIRSFEENGLV
-353 DALKTVS
+353 DALKT
-360 PCQSAPLH
+360 
-368 CAPPWTPEDTLAES
+368 
-382 GKICNIHGD
+382 
-391 HVLIKVIESC
+391 
-401 SKDCFNMC
+401 
-409 CLFKRPSLVSRVLCK
+409 
-424 GIPQTA
+424 
-430 FPQSQSSFLV
+430 
-440 ERINNL
+440 
-446 YSDFLSSYPF
+446 
-456 SLDLTVFLIPT
+456 
-467 AISHFLDNGTTTSP
+467 
-481 TICQLQEDQ
+481 LQEDQ

-553 AQQLTSTVNGLL
+553 AQMLTSTINALL
-565 RRLEDTWSSLE
+565 ERLQRTWPALE
-576 PAYNELKEWADAYWS
+576 PGYNELKAWANTYWS
-591 VGWIAGTVIVWV
+591 IGWIAALVIVWV

-616 ESNAKSGV
+616 ESNVKSGV
-624 VFFIAV
+624 VFLIAV
-630 MLICLAS
+630 LIICIAS
-637 ICLTIFGVFS
+637 ICLTFYGVFS

-653 AEVFVCR
+653 TEVFLCR
-660 SLYDDDYN
+660 SLNTNNYE

-673 LDKPGYAYAREP
+673 FDKPGYVYAEEP
-685 QTGIIGELLRPVG
+685 QTGIIGELLRPAG

-704 NVGLGQALR
+704 NVSLGTALR

-727 DAFVNTSKIS
+727 DAFVNTTKIA
-737 DLRQFP
+737 DLKQFP
-743 KVSTAIDAISVSGR
+743 KVSTAIDAITVSER
-757 TLLSLTQSVQNI
+757 TLLSLTQSIQHI

-776 SSFNLTTYRSSVG
+776 SAFNLTTYRNSVG

-830 QASILQPLENLQN
+830 QAAILQPLENLQN

-864 QTLNHLKSIQSY
+864 QTLNHLKSIQGY
-876 LENKAGEICHNMT
+876 LENKAGEICHNLT
-889 RDYTDRLKAYLTT
+889 RVYTERLKTYLT
-902 SKATMESQLGDT
+902 SSRATMESQLGDT

-925 DASRTFLCR
+925 DASRIFLCR
-934 NMVDF
+934 NLVDF
-939 INGLTFFIFLTLL
+939 VNGLSFFIFLTLL

-960 GLNLITVQTRLNVM
+960 GLNLITIETRLNAM
-974 QAAQARSKGRHRR
+974 QRAQARSKGKRRQR
-987 SDRSPEHEQ
+987 SDRSD
-996 RSGSRGRK
+996 RSDERDRRSESRGRP
-1004 KQRTSSSAT
+1004 KQRTTSSA
-1013 SGRSGKRDQSR
+1013 KRDQQR
-1024 ERSTSSTARPKPPLR
+1024 ERSTSSTARARPQLR
-1039 RTATEETLDL
+1039 RTATEETLDI
-1049 ADEDSTPSRQQLQ
+1049 ADEESTPTRPSQ
-1062 QQPPPQRRQESDR
+1062 QQHQHQQQQQRRQESEQR
-1075 ERVRER
+1075 ELERGRERER

-1091 RGRDASAM
+1091 RAREMATI
-1099 NTPVRSRSRQQLR
+1099 NTPVRNRQQL
-1112 HDPEDDNWGSSS
+1112 
-1124 GPSRANSRERDRESS
+1124 
-1139 QTRKILNIWQ
+1139 T
-1149 SRNKVKTPLRRQGT
+1149 
-1163 EEFDFEDAHEDRG
+1163 
-1176 WQAQSQNQVQNQSH
+1176 
-1190 AHNQSSVSPEQ
+1190 
-1201 RPDPRSHRSNLR
+1201 
-1213 TKPKLRSTNADRAS
+1213 
-1227 SEAVRRPITPV
+1227 
-1238 LSVNPDIP
+1238 
-1246 AAIPMPRTPMRLKSK
+1246 
-1261 VSLTARA
+1261 
-1268 VQDIVNKRNQRLQR
+1268 R
-1282 TGTDEFDL
+1282 TGTDEFDM
-1290 DDSDAYGA
+1290 DESDTYGT
-1298 GGHLDADVA
+1298 GVHMDADAMA

-1326 GLNSDKVYIF
+1326 GLNRFSSNERSVRWHEEEDFVFEDVDSPNPNTSRKIH

>member
-1 MDQRNLTLPTP
+1 MDQRNLTLPPP
-12 AATTIMSSSSAA
+12 AAPTTIMSSSSSAA
-24 MSAGFATLGGPTTAA
+24 TGAAAAAAVGAALVVEAAGGPTTSA
-39 LAGSTIA
+39 LASIAAAAATTTIA
-46 LATTTTA
+46 LATTTT
-53 PPTTTP
+53 PTTTTP
-59 ATFFT
+59 GTFFT

-103 HKNTSLMDFA
+103 HKNVSLLDFA

-123 IALMSV
+123 IGLMSI

-144 CCGRRSTQ
+144 CCGRRATQ
-152 EEVDHIRNAPCH
+152 EEVDHIRRAPVH
-164 IRDESLEE
+164 IRDEALEE

-180 GLVTLWV
+180 GLVTLWIIFV
-187 VFILLTLSDFSIF
+187 LLTLSDLSIF

-232 LQIKQKLDNG
+232 LQIKHKLDNG

-308 LSQEAAARMEE
+308 LSQEATARMEE

-353 DALKTVS
+353 DALKT
-360 PCQSAPLH
+360 
-368 CAPPWTPEDTLAES
+368 
-382 GKICNIHGD
+382 
-391 HVLIKVIESC
+391 
-401 SKDCFNMC
+401 
-409 CLFKRPSLVSRVLCK
+409 
-424 GIPQTA
+424 
-430 FPQSQSSFLV
+430 
-440 ERINNL
+440 
-446 YSDFLSSYPF
+446 
-456 SLDLTVFLIPT
+456 
-467 AISHFLDNGTTTSP
+467 
-481 TICQLQEDQ
+481 LQEDQ

-540 EQLASIRHRTTAN
+540 EQLSSIRHRTTAN
-553 AQQLTSTVNGLL
+553 AQQLTSAINVVLK
-565 RRLEDTWSSLE
+565 RLEGTWPSMQ
-576 PAYNELKEWADAYWS
+576 PAYNELKEWADMYWS
-591 VGWIAGTVIVWV
+591 MGWIAAMVIIWV

-616 ESNAKSGV
+616 ESNTKSGV
-624 VFFIAV
+624 VFFVAV
-630 MLICLAS
+630 LIICLAS
-637 ICLTIFGVFS
+637 IALTFYGIFS

-653 AEVFVCR
+653 TEVFLCR
-660 SLYDDDYN
+660 SLYDKDYD

-673 LDKPGYAYAREP
+673 FDKPGYVYAREP
-685 QTGIIGELLRPVG
+685 QTGIIGELLRPAG

-704 NVGLGQALR
+704 NVSLGSALR

-727 DAFVNTSKIS
+727 DAFVNTTKIA
-737 DLRQFP
+737 DLKQFP

-864 QTLNHLKSIQSY
+864 QTLNHLKSIQGY

-889 RDYTDRLKAYLTT
+889 RLYTDRLKAYLT
-902 SKATMESQLGDT
+902 SSRATMESQLGDT

-939 INGLTFFIFLTLL
+939 VNGLTFFILLTLL

-960 GLNLITVQTRLNVM
+960 GLNLITIQTRLNVM
-974 QAAQARSKGRHRR
+974 QAAQARSKSRQRR
-987 SDRSPEHEQ
+987 SDRSPDREREQ
-996 RSGSRGRK
+996 RSDSRGRK
-1004 KQRTSSSAT
+1004 KQRTSSASAT
-1013 SGRSGKRDQSR
+1013 GRSARREQSR
-1024 ERSTSSTARPKPPLR
+1024 ERSTSSTARARPQLR

-1049 ADEDSTPSRQQLQ
+1049 DDDSTPTRQPQ
-1062 QQPPPQRRQESDR
+1062 QQPPQRRQEQNQR
-1075 ERVRER
+1075 EMERER
-1081 DQRSRERELS
+1081 DQHSREREREREQS
-1091 RGRDASAM
+1091 RGREVSAI

-1124 GPSRANSRERDRESS
+1124 GPSRATSNERETS
-1139 QTRKILNIWQ
+1139 QARKILNVWQ
-1149 SRNKVKTPLRRQGT
+1149 SGRNKIKPPTLRRQGT
-1163 EEFDFEDAHEDRG
+1163 EEYDFDVAPDDIG
-1176 WQAQSQNQVQNQSH
+1176 WRSH
-1190 AHNQSSVSPEQ
+1190 VQSSVSPEQ
-1201 RPDPRSHRSNLR
+1201 RSSRQQPSDNRSNHR
-1213 TKPKLRSTNADRAS
+1213 TKQKLRSTNADRAS
-1227 SEAVRRPITPV
+1227 SEMVRRPVTPV

-1246 AAIPMPRTPMRLKSK
+1246 AAMPLPRTPMRLRSK

-1268 VQDIVNKRNQRLQR
+1268 VQDIANKRSQRLQR
-1282 TGTDEFDL
+1282 TGTDEFDF
-1290 DDSDAYGA
+1290 DESDAYGTGA
-1298 GGHLDADVA
+1298 HLEADVA
-1307 AARRTPPRG
+1307 AARRTPPRS
-1316 APPPPPPPAA
+1316 APPPPPPPAPGMNR
-1326 GLNSDKVYIF
+1326 GLSVRWHEEDEDLVFEDVDAPKKS

>member
-1 MDQRNLTLPTP
+1 MDLRNLTLPPP
-12 AATTIMSSSSAA
+12 AATTIMSSSSSAA
-24 MSAGFATLGGPTTAA
+24 AGAAVGALVGAASAAGGPTTAA
-39 LAGSTIA
+39 LASIAAQTGTTIA
-46 LATTTTA
+46 LATA
-53 PPTTTP
+53 SSPTTTP

-103 HKNTSLMDFA
+103 HKNVSLLDFA

-123 IALMSV
+123 IGLMSI

-152 EEVDHIRNAPCH
+152 EEVDHIRRAPVH
-164 IRDESLEE
+164 IRDEALEE

-180 GLVTLWV
+180 GLVTLWI
-187 VFILLTLSDFSIF
+187 VFVLLTLSDLSIF

-232 LQIKQKLDNG
+232 LQIKHKLDNG

-353 DALKTVS
+353 DALKT
-360 PCQSAPLH
+360 
-368 CAPPWTPEDTLAES
+368 
-382 GKICNIHGD
+382 
-391 HVLIKVIESC
+391 
-401 SKDCFNMC
+401 
-409 CLFKRPSLVSRVLCK
+409 
-424 GIPQTA
+424 
-430 FPQSQSSFLV
+430 
-440 ERINNL
+440 
-446 YSDFLSSYPF
+446 
-456 SLDLTVFLIPT
+456 
-467 AISHFLDNGTTTSP
+467 
-481 TICQLQEDQ
+481 LQEDQ

-527 VKHDTAYERNYTL
+527 VKHDTSYERNYTL
-540 EQLASIRHRTTAN
+540 EQLSSIRHRTTAN
-553 AQQLTSTVNGLL
+553 AQQLTSAINVVLK
-565 RRLEDTWSSLE
+565 RLEGTWPSMQ
-576 PAYNELKEWADAYWS
+576 PAYNELKEWADMYWS
-591 VGWIAGTVIVWV
+591 MGWIAAMVIVWV
-603 MLFMLMS
+603 VVFMLMS

-616 ESNAKSGV
+616 ESNTKSGV
-624 VFFIAV
+624 VFFVAV
-630 MLICLAS
+630 MIICLAS
-637 ICLTIFGVFS
+637 IALTFYGVFS

-653 AEVFVCR
+653 AEVFLCR
-660 SLYDDDYN
+660 SLYDKDYD
-668 MLGKL
+668 MMGKL
-673 LDKPGYAYAREP
+673 FDKPGYVYAREP
-685 QTGIIGELLRPVG
+685 QTGIIGELLRPAG

-704 NVGLGQALR
+704 NVSLGTALR

-727 DAFVNTSKIS
+727 DAFVNTTKIA
-737 DLRQFP
+737 DLKQFP

-757 TLLSLTQSVQNI
+757 TLLSLTQSVQSI

-830 QASILQPLENLQN
+830 QASIMQPLENLQN

-864 QTLNHLKSIQSY
+864 QTLNHLKSIQGY
-876 LENKAGEICHNMT
+876 LENKGGEICHNMT
-889 RDYTDRLKAYLTT
+889 RLYTDRLKAYLTS

-939 INGLTFFIFLTLL
+939 VNGLTFFILLTLL

-960 GLNLITVQTRLNVM
+960 GLNLITIQTRLNVM
-974 QAAQARSKGRHRR
+974 QAAQARSKAKQRR
-987 SDRSPEHEQ
+987 SDRSPERERERDQ
-996 RSGSRGRK
+996 RSDSRSRK
-1004 KQRTSSSAT
+1004 KQRTSSASGT
-1013 SGRSGKRDQSR
+1013 GRSARREQSR
-1024 ERSTSSTARPKPPLR
+1024 ERSTSSTSRPRPPLR

-1049 ADEDSTPSRQQLQ
+1049 DEDSSPSRQPQ
-1062 QQPPPQRRQESDR
+1062 QQQQQQPPQRRQETER
-1075 ERVRER
+1075 ERVLDR

-1091 RGRDASAM
+1091 RGRDVSAV

-1124 GPSRANSRERDRESS
+1124 GPSRATSNERETS
-1139 QTRKILNIWQ
+1139 QTKKILNIWQ
-1149 SRNKVKTPLRRQGT
+1149 SRNKIKPPSLQRQGT
-1163 EEFDFEDAHEDRG
+1163 EEYDFDVAPDDIG
-1176 WQAQSQNQVQNQSH
+1176 WRSH
-1190 AHNQSSVSPEQ
+1190 VQSSASPDHRADQ
-1201 RPDPRSHRSNLR
+1201 RSRQPTDTRSNLR
-1213 TKPKLRSTNADRAS
+1213 TKQKLRSTNADRAS
-1227 SEAVRRPITPV
+1227 SEMVRRPVTPV
-1238 LSVNPDIP
+1238 LSINPDIP
-1246 AAIPMPRTPMRLKSK
+1246 AAVPMPRTPMRLKSK

-1268 VQDIVNKRNQRLQR
+1268 VQDIVNKRSQRLQR
-1282 TGTDEFDL
+1282 TGTDDFDF
-1290 DDSDAYGA
+1290 DESDAYGTGA
-1298 GGHLDADVA
+1298 HLEADVA

-1326 GLNSDKVYIF
+1326 GMNRGLSERTVRWIEEEEEVVFEDVDAPNSPVT